1 MKAYPYDPRG
11 TKAENHFLEERIIG
25 SENNNDRVVIL
36 DHRPFFEDLVVRQPG
51 STTPL
56 SRGVD
61 YELQYQLTELDDSV
75 AANVYCGVHLINP
88 SIKGIVTFEGQMLGG
103 TFYDP
108 FVDILDELVK
118 YLNNPVSADWLL
130 LEGRPSLYPAT
141 PAATSWA
148 DLLNKKYLA
157 SAVHD
162 VELKTDDANQLIKDK
177 LAEVKA
183 LVTALG
189 KEIEAF
195 NYPAHIAETNPHQTT
210 SAQINAHPVNLKT
223 PDTFMAYGLKL
234 KALTDELKA
243 FRLPQSVID
252 TYISHWI
259 SSEVRGVFNCTVSG
273 NRAQFSSKNGE
284 SEIIFAN
291 DGFTLKSNGSVVL
304 AVGHLEGT
312 GAGRYINWRAGKNT
326 LRIESTG
333 DALGMNK
340 LTLNGNP
347 LLTTTALMEYQQD
360 PDAGSGGGGDP
371 DDSKVYIEG
380 RSGISFTGK
389 GSRAD
394 PIVGTID
401 PTKATTAEKGV
412 VKLKTGK
419 GTETVGVAATPASL
433 TPYSADL
440 SGYVAKTT
448 MINGKPMNDGSR
460 TITKADLGLGQADN
474 TADLDKPLST
484 ELTEAVSGLA
494 DVGHHHD
501 WSELGIYKASQ
512 SVYGIGRYA
521 TNQNGL
527 VENRAVVP
535 NILKELSARLD
546 VVAAAIANAKEGTVT
561 DFAAVKGADWRFNSQ
576 GTAIS
581 VQDLNYFYLLDG
593 TKGDS
598 TVTGSIDLQTTPMF
612 NWFSPNNQLELTWPT
627 GKVSNGTGINWTGIE
642 EPPLMGFQS
651 VPVGKTAA
659 QMGDQSVVTVL
670 AKTRVK
676 AYQSKLW
683 VYAAGGGPVTVYIN
697 GIQAATGESPLV
709 AVYETS
715 RDVENYT
722 VAVKAECSDTTKSA
736 AVQFEVYDGDYP
748 VYFSGPETRVELL
761 QEFVTTHVG
770 IRHYLYVNMLTGS
783 LYSRAEPIQSIAVDP
798 ERGYIGYVDIV
809 AGVSSYA
816 NKTVSFETTFDF
828 GKSAEV
834 SEHIGTRKA
843 HGLSSV
849 DWTLTDNPR
858 LPLLN
863 RAIAEPRALVY
874 RKMLGSGSGGTLCTL
889 SRGLFS
895 YSHGLNVKTDL
906 ELIFSTEGAT
916 PYCWF
921 TPFNP
926 KENNEPTFEGSFVF
940 DVDDIGGTKALS
952 AAPDLILCASSQA
965 GTVGRRY
972 VRINLTSKTCK
983 VGVGAGSTS
992 EVWHKSFEL
1001 NNGSMLMDAG
1011 RETSVEV
1018 TTKDVLFNG
1027 EVTNAE
1033 ILDLIGWGPS
1043 GDKISANHAPR
1054 GMIRYRYNVNT
1065 RVLRLALSFSQ
1076 FGSTTIDLRQ
1086 IEMAFPFDLVDYFTG
1101 DGVGL
1106 AFKGLS
1112 EKCYLTINHALI
1124 DPKTG
1129 NIDIDKYHYL
1139 RSLFE
1144 SYMDSSVG
1152 WLADSKDGDYY
1163 QKLIDPTTYVYALNY
1178 CPTETIALPTGQGS
1192 VAISH
1197 EGQLPAQFFPR
1208 KLSRGALMAKKGEL
1222 HASWNNEW
1230 STSKA
1235 AANRYRHKLILRFA
1249 QGADK
1254 QQYRVAQVSGTV
1266 KCNWPGK
1273 VIIGDAGKDAYVS
1286 ATDSVPFAL
1295 STNADTGKAVTLTPK
1310 DLRVGQ
1316 DIYIV
1321 LEPPGNNPEGY
1332 ELNFT
1337 CSLDV
1342 TDEKGVRQDQ
1352 LNAQSFELRSGE
1364 SQFLMEKR
1372 NPYHI
1377 TSKAWKWILA
1387 VLKRE
1392 LNGKQLGDRT

>member
-11 TKAENHFLEERIIG
+11 TKTENHFLEERIIG

-108 FVDILDELVK
+108 FVDMLDELVK

-130 LEGRPSLYPAT
+130 LDGRPSLYPAT

-157 SAVHD
+157 SAIHD
-162 VELKTDDANQLIKDK
+162 IELKTDDANQLIKDK

-195 NYPAHIAETNPHQTT
+195 NYPAHIAATNPHETT

-273 NRAQFSSKNGE
+273 NRAQFRSKNGE

-360 PDAGSGGGGDP
+360 PDAGGSGGSDP

-380 RSGISFTGK
+380 RNGISFTGK

-440 SGYVAKTT
+440 SGYVTKTT

-484 ELTEAVSGLA
+484 ALNASVSGLA

-512 SVYGIGRYA
+512 TVYGIGRYA

-581 VQDLNYFYLLDG
+581 VQDLKYFYLLDG

-598 TVTGSIDLQTTPMF
+598 TATGAIDLQTTPMF

-651 VPVGKTAA
+651 VPVGKTAT

-670 AKTRVK
+670 AKTRVR

-697 GIQAATGESPLV
+697 GVLAASGESPLV

-715 RDVENYT
+715 SDVENYT
-722 VAVKAECSDTTKSA
+722 IAVKAECSDTAKSA

-783 LYSRAEPIQSIAVDP
+783 LYSRAEPIQSVAVDP

-809 AGVSSYA
+809 AGENYA
-816 NKTVSFETTFDF
+816 NKTVGFETTFDF

-834 SEHIGTRKA
+834 SGHIATRKA

-849 DWTLTDNPR
+849 DWALTDNPR

-863 RAIAEPRALVY
+863 RAIAEPRACIFRKALAAGTGDVFHLV
-874 RKMLGSGSGGTLCTL
+874 
-889 SRGLFS
+889 SRGL
-895 YSHGLNVKTDL
+895 YTYAHNQNVKSSL
-906 ELIFSTEGAT
+906 QYVVIPEGAT

-926 KENNEPTFEGSFVF
+926 KENNAPTFEGSFAF
-940 DVDDIGGTKALS
+940 DVDDVGGTQALT
-952 AAPDLILCASSQA
+952 AAPDLVLCTSTQGAS
-965 GTVGRRY
+965 VKRRY
-972 VRINLTSKTCK
+972 VRIDLTDKVCK
-983 VGVGAGSTS
+983 LGIGSRSVSDVTDIPLVMEES
-992 EVWHKSFEL
+992 
-1001 NNGSMLMDAG
+1001 G
-1011 RETSVEV
+1011 ETAVNA
-1018 TTKDVLFNG
+1018 TFKDVLFNG
-1027 EVTNAE
+1027 EETNPA
-1033 ILDLIGWGPS
+1033 ILDLIGWGS
-1043 GDKISANHAPR
+1043 ARDKISANHAPR
-1054 GMIRYRYNVNT
+1054 GMIRYRYNVST

-1076 FGSTTIDLRQ
+1076 FGTTTVKQRQ
-1086 IEMAFPFDLVDYFTG
+1086 LEIQFPFDLLDYFTG
-1101 DGVGL
+1101 DGI
-1106 AFKGLS
+1106 GLS
-1112 EKCYLTINHALI
+1112 FKELSAKCRVTISHALI
-1124 DPKTG
+1124 DPVTN
-1129 NIDIDKYHYL
+1129 NINIDKYHYL

-1144 SYMDSSVG
+1144 SYLDSSVG
-1152 WLADSKDGDYY
+1152 YLADNKDADYS
-1163 QKLIDPTTYVYALNY
+1163 QSVIDPATYEISQKYRV
-1178 CPTETIALPTGQGS
+1178 TESIALPTGQGS
-1192 VAISH
+1192 VAVSH
-1197 EGQLPAQFFPR
+1197 DGQLPAQFFDR
-1208 KLSRGALMAKKGEL
+1208 KLSRGALMAKNNEL
-1222 HASWNNEW
+1222 HTSWNNEW
-1230 STSKA
+1230 STTKA
-1235 AANRYRHKLILRFA
+1235 AASRYRHKLILRFA

-1254 QQYRVAQVSGTV
+1254 QQYRIAKVSGTI
-1266 KCNWPGK
+1266 KSNWPGK
-1273 VIIGDAGKDAYVS
+1273 VIIGDAGKDPFLAS
-1286 ATDSVPFAL
+1286 TDSAEFAL
-1295 STNADTGKAVTLTPK
+1295 STSADVGKAISITAT

-1321 LEPPGNNPEGY
+1321 LDPPGNNPEGY

-1342 TDEKGVRQDQ
+1342 TDEQSTRQDQ

-1364 SQFLMEKR
+1364 KQFLMEKR

-1377 TSKAWKWILA
+1377 TSKAWKWILS

>member
-11 TKAENHFLEERIIG
+11 TKTENHFLEERIIG

-108 FVDILDELVK
+108 FVDMLDELVK

-130 LEGRPSLYPAT
+130 LDGRPSLYPAT

-157 SAVHD
+157 SAIHD
-162 VELKTDDANQLIKDK
+162 IELKTDDANQLIKDK

-195 NYPAHIAETNPHQTT
+195 NYPAHIAATNPHETT

-273 NRAQFSSKNGE
+273 NRAQFRSKNGE

-360 PDAGSGGGGDP
+360 PDAGGGGSDP

-380 RSGISFTGK
+380 RNGISFTGK

-433 TPYSADL
+433 TPYSTDL
-440 SGYVAKTT
+440 SGYVIKTT

-484 ELTEAVSGLA
+484 ALNASVSGLA

-512 SVYGIGRYA
+512 TVYGIGRYA

-576 GTAIS
+576 GTSIS
-581 VQDLNYFYLLDG
+581 VQDLKYFYLLDG
-593 TKGDS
+593 EKADGV
-598 TVTGSIDLQTTPMF
+598 VTGTIDLQTTPMF

-627 GKVSNGTGINWTGIE
+627 GKVSRGTGISWDGIVD
-642 EPPLMGFQS
+642 PPTMGFQS
-651 VPVGKTAA
+651 VPVGKTAT

-676 AYQSKLW
+676 AYQNRLF
-683 VYAAGGGPVTVYIN
+683 VYAAGGGMITVYVN
-697 GIQAATGESPLV
+697 GVVAATGESPLLMN
-709 AVYETS
+709 YTTS
-715 RDVENYT
+715 SDVENYT
-722 VAVKAECSDTTKSA
+722 IAVKAECSDTAKSA

-809 AGVSSYA
+809 AGENYA
-816 NKTVSFETTFDF
+816 NKTVGFETTFDF

-834 SEHIGTRKA
+834 SEHIDRRKA

-849 DWTLTDNPR
+849 DWALTDNPR

-863 RAIAEPRALVY
+863 RAIAEPRACIFRKALAAGTGDVFHLV
-874 RKMLGSGSGGTLCTL
+874 
-889 SRGLFS
+889 SRGL
-895 YSHGLNVKTDL
+895 YTYAHNQNVKSSL
-906 ELIFSTEGAT
+906 QYVVIPEGAT

-926 KENNEPTFEGSFVF
+926 KENNAPTFEGSFAF
-940 DVDDIGGTKALS
+940 DVDDVGGTQALT
-952 AAPDLILCASSQA
+952 AAPDLVLCTSTQGAS
-965 GTVGRRY
+965 VKRRY
-972 VRINLTSKTCK
+972 VRIDLTAKACK
-983 VGVGAGSTS
+983 LGIGSRSVSDVTDIPLVMEES
-992 EVWHKSFEL
+992 
-1001 NNGSMLMDAG
+1001 G
-1011 RETSVEV
+1011 ETAVNV
-1018 TTKDVLFNG
+1018 TFKDVLFNG
-1027 EVTNAE
+1027 EETNPA
-1033 ILDLIGWGPS
+1033 ILDLIGWGVAR
-1043 GDKISANHAPR
+1043 DKISANHAPR
-1054 GMIRYRYNVNT
+1054 GMIRYRYNVST

-1076 FGSTTIDLRQ
+1076 FGTTTVKQRQ
-1086 IEMAFPFDLVDYFTG
+1086 LEIQFPFDLVDYFTG
-1101 DGVGL
+1101 DGI
-1106 AFKGLS
+1106 GLS
-1112 EKCYLTINHALI
+1112 FKELSAKCRVTISHALI
-1124 DPKTG
+1124 DPVTN

-1144 SYMDSSVG
+1144 SYLDSSVG
-1152 WLADSKDGDYY
+1152 YLADNKDADYS
-1163 QKLIDPTTYVYALNY
+1163 QSVIDPATYEISQKYRV
-1178 CPTETIALPTGQGS
+1178 TESIALPTGQGS
-1192 VAISH
+1192 VAVSH
-1197 EGQLPAQFFPR
+1197 DGQLPAQFFDR
-1208 KLSRGALMAKKGEL
+1208 KLTRGALMAKKNEL
-1222 HASWNNEW
+1222 HTSWNNEW
-1230 STSKA
+1230 STTKA
-1235 AANRYRHKLILRFA
+1235 AASRYRHKLILRFA

-1254 QQYRVAQVSGTV
+1254 QQYRIAIVTGTI
-1266 KCNWPGK
+1266 KSNWPGK
-1273 VIIGDAGKDAYVS
+1273 VIIGDAGKDPFLAS
-1286 ATDSVPFAL
+1286 TDSAEFAL
-1295 STNADTGKAVTLTPK
+1295 STNADVGKAIVISPA

-1321 LEPPGNNPEGY
+1321 LDPPGNNPEGY

-1342 TDEKGVRQDQ
+1342 FDEQSTLQDQ

-1364 SQFLMEKR
+1364 KQFLMEKR

-1377 TSKAWKWILA
+1377 TSKAWKWILS

>member
-11 TKAENHFLEERIIG
+11 TKTENHFLEERIIG

-273 NRAQFSSKNGE
+273 NRAQFRSKNGE

-419 GTETVGVAATPASL
+419 GTETVGVAATPTSL

-581 VQDLNYFYLLDG
+581 VQDLKYFYLLDG

-651 VPVGKTAA
+651 VPVGKTAT

-809 AGVSSYA
+809 PGQSYA
-816 NKTVSFETTFDF
+816 NKTVGFETTFDF

-834 SEHIGTRKA
+834 SEHISIRKA
-843 HGLSSV
+843 HGLSAV
-849 DWTLTDNPR
+849 DWSLTDNPR

-863 RAIAEPRALVY
+863 RAIAEPRACIFRKPLATATGDVFHLV
-874 RKMLGSGSGGTLCTL
+874 
-889 SRGLFS
+889 SRGLYT
-895 YSHGLNVKTDL
+895 YSHNQNVKSSL
-906 ELIFSTEGAT
+906 QYVVIPEGAT

-926 KENNEPTFEGSFVF
+926 KENNAPTFEGSFAF
-940 DVDDIGGTKALS
+940 DVDDVGGTQALA
-952 AAPDLILCASSQA
+952 AAPDLVLCTSTQGSS
-965 GTVGRRY
+965 VKRRY
-972 VRINLTSKTCK
+972 LRIDLTTKACK
-983 VGVGAGSTS
+983 LGIGSRSDSAVTDIPLVMEES
-992 EVWHKSFEL
+992 
-1001 NNGSMLMDAG
+1001 G
-1011 RETSVEV
+1011 ETAVAA
-1018 TTKDVLFNG
+1018 TFKDVLFNG
-1027 EVTNAE
+1027 DETNAA
-1033 ILDLIGWGPS
+1033 ILDLIGWGANK
-1043 GDKISANHAPR
+1043 DKISANHAPR

-1065 RVLRLALSFSQ
+1065 RVLRLALTFSQ
-1076 FGSTTIDLRQ
+1076 FGATTVKHRQ
-1086 IEMAFPFDLVDYFTG
+1086 LEIQFPFDLVDYFTG

-1106 AFKGLS
+1106 SFKELS
-1112 EKCYLTINHALI
+1112 AKCRVTISHALI
-1124 DPKTG
+1124 DPVTSKI
-1129 NIDIDKYHYL
+1129 NIDKYHYL

-1144 SYMDSSVG
+1144 SYLDSSVG
-1152 WLADSKDGDYY
+1152 YLADTKDVDFS
-1163 QKLIDPTTYVYALNY
+1163 QSVIDPATYEISQKYRV
-1178 CPTETIALPTGQGS
+1178 TESIALPTGQGS
-1192 VAISH
+1192 VAVSH
-1197 EGQLPAQFFPR
+1197 DGQLPAQFFDR

-1222 HASWNNEW
+1222 NASWNNEW
-1230 STSKA
+1230 STTKA
-1235 AANRYRHKLILRFA
+1235 AASRYRHKLILRFA

-1254 QQYRVAQVSGTV
+1254 QQYRVAKVAGTV
-1266 KCNWPGK
+1266 KSNWPGK
-1273 VIIGDAGKDAYVS
+1273 VIIGDAGKDPYVS
-1286 ATDSVPFAL
+1286 AIDSVSFAL
-1295 STNADTGKAVTLTPK
+1295 STASDTGKAITITPK

-1342 TDEKGVRQDQ
+1342 TDEKSVRQDQ

>member
-11 TKAENHFLEERIIG
+11 TKTENHFLEERIIG

-108 FVDILDELVK
+108 FVDMLDELVK

-130 LEGRPSLYPAT
+130 LDGRPSLYPAT

-157 SAVHD
+157 SAIHD
-162 VELKTDDANQLIKDK
+162 IELKTDDANQLIKDK

-195 NYPAHIAETNPHQTT
+195 NYPAHIAATNPHETT

-234 KALTDELKA
+234 KALTEELKA

-273 NRAQFSSKNGE
+273 NRAQFRSKNGE

-360 PDAGSGGGGDP
+360 PDAGGSGGSDP

-380 RSGISFTGK
+380 RNGISFTGK

-401 PTKATTAEKGV
+401 PTKATTVEKGV

-440 SGYVAKTT
+440 SGYVTKTT

-484 ELTEAVSGLA
+484 ALNASVSGLA

-512 SVYGIGRYA
+512 TVYGIGRYA

-581 VQDLNYFYLLDG
+581 VQDLKYFYLLDG

-598 TVTGSIDLQTTPMF
+598 TATGAIDLQTTPMF

-651 VPVGKTAA
+651 VAVGKTAT

-670 AKTRVK
+670 AKTRVR

-697 GIQAATGESPLV
+697 GTLAASGESPLV

-715 RDVENYT
+715 SDVENYT
-722 VAVKAECSDTTKSA
+722 VAVKAECSDTAKSA
-736 AVQFEVYDGDYP
+736 AVQFEVYDGNYP

-809 AGVSSYA
+809 AGENYA
-816 NKTVSFETTFDF
+816 NKTVGFETTFDF

-834 SEHIGTRKA
+834 SEHIATRKA

-849 DWTLTDNPR
+849 DWALTDNPR

-863 RAIAEPRALVY
+863 RAIAEPRACIFRKALTAGTGDVFHLV
-874 RKMLGSGSGGTLCTL
+874 
-889 SRGLFS
+889 SRGL
-895 YSHGLNVKTDL
+895 YTYAHNQNVKSSL
-906 ELIFSTEGAT
+906 QYVVIPEGAT

-926 KENNEPTFEGSFVF
+926 KENNAPTFEGSFAF
-940 DVDDIGGTKALS
+940 DVDDVGGTQALT
-952 AAPDLILCASSQA
+952 AAPDLVLCTSTQGAS
-965 GTVGRRY
+965 VKRRY
-972 VRINLTSKTCK
+972 VRIDLTAKACK
-983 VGVGAGSTS
+983 LGIGSRSDSDVTDIPLVMEES
-992 EVWHKSFEL
+992 GETAV
-1001 NNGSMLMDAG
+1001 DA
-1011 RETSVEV
+1011 TF
-1018 TTKDVLFNG
+1018 KDVLFNG
-1027 EVTNAE
+1027 EETNPA
-1033 ILDLIGWGPS
+1033 ILDLIGWGAAR
-1043 GDKISANHAPR
+1043 DKISANHAPR
-1054 GMIRYRYNVNT
+1054 GMIRYRYNVST

-1076 FGSTTIDLRQ
+1076 FGTTTVKQRQ
-1086 IEMAFPFDLVDYFTG
+1086 LEIQFPFDLVDYFTG
-1101 DGVGL
+1101 DGI
-1106 AFKGLS
+1106 GLS
-1112 EKCYLTINHALI
+1112 FKELSAKCRVTISHALI
-1124 DPKTG
+1124 DPVTN

-1144 SYMDSSVG
+1144 SYLDSSVG
-1152 WLADSKDGDYY
+1152 YLADNKDADYS
-1163 QKLIDPTTYVYALNY
+1163 QSVIDPATYEISQKYRV
-1178 CPTETIALPTGQGS
+1178 TESIALPTGQGS
-1192 VAISH
+1192 VAVSH
-1197 EGQLPAQFFPR
+1197 DGQLPAQFFDR
-1208 KLSRGALMAKKGEL
+1208 KLSRGALMAKNNEL
-1222 HASWNNEW
+1222 HTSWNNEW
-1230 STSKA
+1230 STTKA
-1235 AANRYRHKLILRFA
+1235 AASRYRHKLILRFA

-1254 QQYRVAQVSGTV
+1254 QQYRIAKVSGTI
-1266 KCNWPGK
+1266 KSNWPGK
-1273 VIIGDAGKDAYVS
+1273 VIIGDAGKDPFLAS
-1286 ATDSVPFAL
+1286 TDSAEFAL
-1295 STNADTGKAVTLTPK
+1295 STSADVGKAISISAT

-1321 LEPPGNNPEGY
+1321 LDPPGNNPEGY

-1342 TDEKGVRQDQ
+1342 TDEQSTRQDQ

-1364 SQFLMEKR
+1364 KQFLMEKR

-1377 TSKAWKWILA
+1377 TSKAWKWILS

>member
-11 TKAENHFLEERIIG
+11 TKTENHFLEERIIG

-108 FVDILDELVK
+108 FVDMLDELVK

-130 LEGRPSLYPAT
+130 LDGRPSLYPAT

-157 SAVHD
+157 SAIHD

-195 NYPAHIAETNPHQTT
+195 NYPAHIAATNPHETT

-273 NRAQFSSKNGE
+273 NRAQFRSKNGE

-360 PDAGSGGGGDP
+360 PDAGGSGGSDP

-380 RSGISFTGK
+380 RNGISFTGK

-433 TPYSADL
+433 TPYSTDL
-440 SGYVAKTT
+440 SGYVTKTT

-484 ELTEAVSGLA
+484 ALNASVSGLA

-512 SVYGIGRYA
+512 TIYGIGRYA

-576 GTAIS
+576 GTSIS
-581 VQDLNYFYLLDG
+581 VQDLKYFYLLDG

-598 TVTGSIDLQTTPMF
+598 TVTGAIDLQTTPMF

-651 VPVGKTAA
+651 VAVGKTAT

-670 AKTRVK
+670 AKTRVR

-697 GIQAATGESPLV
+697 GILAASGESPLV

-715 RDVENYT
+715 SDVENYT
-722 VAVKAECSDTTKSA
+722 IAVKAECSDTAKSA

-809 AGVSSYA
+809 AGENYA
-816 NKTVSFETTFDF
+816 NKTVGFETTFDF

-834 SEHIGTRKA
+834 SEHIDTRKA

-849 DWTLTDNPR
+849 DWALTDNPR

-863 RAIAEPRALVY
+863 RAIAEPRACIFRKALATGTGDVFHLV
-874 RKMLGSGSGGTLCTL
+874 
-889 SRGLFS
+889 SRGL
-895 YSHGLNVKTDL
+895 YTYAHNQNVKSSL
-906 ELIFSTEGAT
+906 QYVVMPEGAT

-926 KENNEPTFEGSFVF
+926 KENNAPTFEGSFAF
-940 DVDDIGGTKALS
+940 DVDDVGGTQALT
-952 AAPDLILCASSQA
+952 AAPDLVLCTSTQGAS
-965 GTVGRRY
+965 VKRRY
-972 VRINLTSKTCK
+972 VRIDLTDKACK
-983 VGVGAGSTS
+983 LGIGSRSVSDVTDIPLVMEES
-992 EVWHKSFEL
+992 
-1001 NNGSMLMDAG
+1001 G
-1011 RETSVEV
+1011 ETAVNA
-1018 TTKDVLFNG
+1018 TFKDVLFNG
-1027 EVTNAE
+1027 EETNPA
-1033 ILDLIGWGPS
+1033 ILDLIGWGAS
-1043 GDKISANHAPR
+1043 KDKISANHAPR
-1054 GMIRYRYNVNT
+1054 GMIRYRYNVST

-1076 FGSTTIDLRQ
+1076 FGTTTVKQRQ
-1086 IEMAFPFDLVDYFTG
+1086 LEIQFPFDLVDYFTG
-1101 DGVGL
+1101 DGI
-1106 AFKGLS
+1106 GLS
-1112 EKCYLTINHALI
+1112 FKELSAKCRVTISHALI
-1124 DPKTG
+1124 NPVTS
-1129 NIDIDKYHYL
+1129 NINIDKYHYL

-1144 SYMDSSVG
+1144 SYLDSSVG
-1152 WLADSKDGDYY
+1152 YLADNKDADYS
-1163 QKLIDPTTYVYALNY
+1163 QSVIDPATYEISQKYRV
-1178 CPTETIALPTGQGS
+1178 TESIALPTGQGS
-1192 VAISH
+1192 VVVSH
-1197 EGQLPAQFFPR
+1197 DGQLPAQFFDR
-1208 KLSRGALMAKKGEL
+1208 KLSRGALMAKKNEL
-1222 HASWNNEW
+1222 HTSWNNEW
-1230 STSKA
+1230 STTKA
-1235 AANRYRHKLILRFA
+1235 AASRYRHKLILRFA
-1249 QGADK
+1249 QGVDK
-1254 QQYRVAQVSGTV
+1254 QQYRIAKVSGTI
-1266 KCNWPGK
+1266 KSNWPGK
-1273 VIIGDAGKDAYVS
+1273 VIIGDAGKDPFLAS
-1286 ATDSVPFAL
+1286 TDSAEFAL
-1295 STNADTGKAVTLTPK
+1295 STNADVGKAISITAT

-1321 LEPPGNNPEGY
+1321 LDPPGNNPEGY

-1342 TDEKGVRQDQ
+1342 TDEQSTRQDQ

-1364 SQFLMEKR
+1364 KQFLMEKR

-1377 TSKAWKWILA
+1377 TSKAWKWILS

>member
-11 TKAENHFLEERIIG
+11 TKTENHFLEERIIG

-108 FVDILDELVK
+108 FVDMLDELVK

-130 LEGRPSLYPAT
+130 LDGRPSLYPAT

-157 SAVHD
+157 SAIHD
-162 VELKTDDANQLIKDK
+162 IELKTDDANQLIKDK

-195 NYPAHIAETNPHQTT
+195 NYPAHIAATNPHETT

-234 KALTDELKA
+234 KTLTDELKA

-273 NRAQFSSKNGE
+273 NRAQFRSKNGE

-360 PDAGSGGGGDP
+360 PDAGGSGGSDP

-380 RSGISFTGK
+380 RNGISFTGK

-440 SGYVAKTT
+440 SGYVTKTT

-484 ELTEAVSGLA
+484 ALNASVSGLA

-512 SVYGIGRYA
+512 TIYGIGRYA

-576 GTAIS
+576 GTSIS
-581 VQDLNYFYLLDG
+581 VQDLKYFYLLDG

-598 TVTGSIDLQTTPMF
+598 TVTGAIDLQTTPMF

-642 EPPLMGFQS
+642 EPPLMGFHS
-651 VPVGKTAA
+651 VAVGKTAT
-659 QMGDQSVVTVL
+659 QLGDQSVVTVL
-670 AKTRVK
+670 AKTRVR
-676 AYQSKLW
+676 AYQPKLW

-697 GIQAATGESPLV
+697 GVLAASGESPLV

-715 RDVENYT
+715 AGVENYT
-722 VAVKAECSDTTKSA
+722 VAVKAECSDTAKSA
-736 AVQFEVYDGDYP
+736 AVQFEVYDGNYP

-809 AGVSSYA
+809 AGENYA
-816 NKTVSFETTFDF
+816 NKTVGFETTFDF

-834 SEHIGTRKA
+834 SGHIATRKA

-849 DWTLTDNPR
+849 DWALTDNPR

-863 RAIAEPRALVY
+863 RAIAEPRACIFRKALTAGTGDVFHLV
-874 RKMLGSGSGGTLCTL
+874 
-889 SRGLFS
+889 SRGL
-895 YSHGLNVKTDL
+895 YTYAHNQNVKSSL
-906 ELIFSTEGAT
+906 QYVVIPEGAT

-926 KENNEPTFEGSFVF
+926 KENNAPTFEGSFAF
-940 DVDDIGGTKALS
+940 DVDDVGGTQALT
-952 AAPDLILCASSQA
+952 AAPDLVLCTSTQGSS
-965 GTVGRRY
+965 VKRRY
-972 VRINLTSKTCK
+972 VRIDLTAKACK
-983 VGVGAGSTS
+983 LGIGSRSDSDVTDIPLVMEES
-992 EVWHKSFEL
+992 GETAV
-1001 NNGSMLMDAG
+1001 DA
-1011 RETSVEV
+1011 TF
-1018 TTKDVLFNG
+1018 KDVLFNG
-1027 EVTNAE
+1027 EETSAA
-1033 ILDLIGWGPS
+1033 ILDLIGWGAAR
-1043 GDKISANHAPR
+1043 DKISANHAPR
-1054 GMIRYRYNVNT
+1054 GMIRYRYNVST

-1076 FGSTTIDLRQ
+1076 FGTTTVKQRQ
-1086 IEMAFPFDLVDYFTG
+1086 LEIQFPFDLVDYFTG
-1101 DGVGL
+1101 DGI
-1106 AFKGLS
+1106 GLS
-1112 EKCYLTINHALI
+1112 FKELSAKCRVTISHALI
-1124 DPKTG
+1124 DPVTS

-1144 SYMDSSVG
+1144 SYLDSSVG
-1152 WLADSKDGDYY
+1152 YLADNKDADYS
-1163 QKLIDPTTYVYALNY
+1163 QSVIDPATYEISQKYRV
-1178 CPTETIALPTGQGS
+1178 TESIALPTGQGN
-1192 VAISH
+1192 VAVSH
-1197 EGQLPAQFFPR
+1197 DGQLPAQFFDR
-1208 KLSRGALMAKKGEL
+1208 KLSRGALMAKNNEL
-1222 HASWNNEW
+1222 HTSWNNEW
-1230 STSKA
+1230 STTKA
-1235 AANRYRHKLILRFA
+1235 AASRYRHKLILRFA

-1254 QQYRVAQVSGTV
+1254 QQYRIAKVTGTI
-1266 KCNWPGK
+1266 KSNWPGK
-1273 VIIGDAGKDAYVS
+1273 VIIGDAGKDPFLAS
-1286 ATDSVPFAL
+1286 TDSAEFAL
-1295 STNADTGKAVTLTPK
+1295 STNADVGKAITITPA

-1321 LEPPGNNPEGY
+1321 LDPPGNNPEGY

-1342 TDEKGVRQDQ
+1342 TDEQSTRQDQ

-1364 SQFLMEKR
+1364 KQFLMEKR

-1377 TSKAWKWILA
+1377 TSKAWKWILS

>member
-11 TKAENHFLEERIIG
+11 TKTENHFLEERIIG

-88 SIKGIVTFEGQMLGG
+88 SIEGIVTFEGQMLGG

-108 FVDILDELVK
+108 FVDMLDELVK

-130 LEGRPSLYPAT
+130 LDGRPSLYPAT

-157 SAVHD
+157 SAIHD
-162 VELKTDDANQLIKDK
+162 IELKTDDANQLIKDK

-183 LVTALG
+183 LVSALG
-189 KEIEAF
+189 KEIVAF
-195 NYPAHIAETNPHQTT
+195 NYPAHIAATNPHETT

-273 NRAQFSSKNGE
+273 NRAQFRSKDGE

-360 PDAGSGGGGDP
+360 PDAGGSGGSDP

-380 RSGISFTGK
+380 RNGISFTGK

-394 PIVGTID
+394 PIVGSID

-433 TPYSADL
+433 TPYSTDL
-440 SGYVAKTT
+440 SGYVTKTT

-484 ELTEAVSGLA
+484 ALNASVSGLA

-512 SVYGIGRYA
+512 TIYGIGRYA

-576 GTAIS
+576 GTSIS
-581 VQDLNYFYLLDG
+581 VQDLKYFYLLDG

-598 TVTGSIDLQTTPMF
+598 TVTGAIDLQTTPMF

-627 GKVSNGTGINWTGIE
+627 GKVCNGTGINWTGIE

-651 VPVGKTAA
+651 VAVGKTAT

-676 AYQSKLW
+676 AYQPKLW

-697 GIQAATGESPLV
+697 GVLAASGESPLV

-715 RDVENYT
+715 SDVENYT
-722 VAVKAECSDTTKSA
+722 IAVKAECSDTAKSA

-783 LYSRAEPIQSIAVDP
+783 LYSRAEPIQSVAVDP

-809 AGVSSYA
+809 AGENYA
-816 NKTVSFETTFDF
+816 NKTVGFETTFDF

-834 SEHIGTRKA
+834 SGHIATRKA

-849 DWTLTDNPR
+849 DWALTDNPR

-863 RAIAEPRALVY
+863 RAIAEPRACIFRKALAAGTGDVFHLV
-874 RKMLGSGSGGTLCTL
+874 
-889 SRGLFS
+889 SRGL
-895 YSHGLNVKTDL
+895 YTYAHNQNVKSSL
-906 ELIFSTEGAT
+906 QYVVIPEGST

-926 KENNEPTFEGSFVF
+926 KENNAPTFEGSFAF
-940 DVDDIGGTKALS
+940 DVDDVGGTQALT
-952 AAPDLILCASSQA
+952 AAPDLVLSTSTQGAS
-965 GTVGRRY
+965 VKRRY
-972 VRINLTSKTCK
+972 VRIDLTAKACK
-983 VGVGAGSTS
+983 LGIGSRSVSDVTDIPLVMEES
-992 EVWHKSFEL
+992 
-1001 NNGSMLMDAG
+1001 G
-1011 RETSVEV
+1011 ETAVNA
-1018 TTKDVLFNG
+1018 TFKDVLFNG
-1027 EVTNAE
+1027 EETNPA
-1033 ILDLIGWGPS
+1033 ILDLIGWGAAR
-1043 GDKISANHAPR
+1043 DKISANHAPR
-1054 GMIRYRYNVNT
+1054 GMIRYRYNVST

-1076 FGSTTIDLRQ
+1076 FGTTTVKQRQ
-1086 IEMAFPFDLVDYFTG
+1086 LEIQFPFDLLDYFTG
-1101 DGVGL
+1101 DGI
-1106 AFKGLS
+1106 GLS
-1112 EKCYLTINHALI
+1112 FKELSAKCRVTISHALI
-1124 DPKTG
+1124 DPVTN
-1129 NIDIDKYHYL
+1129 NINIDKYHYL

-1144 SYMDSSVG
+1144 SYLDSSVG
-1152 WLADSKDGDYY
+1152 YLSDAKDADYS
-1163 QKLIDPTTYVYALNY
+1163 QSVIDPATYEISQKYRV
-1178 CPTETIALPTGQGS
+1178 TESIALPTGQGS
-1192 VAISH
+1192 VAVSH
-1197 EGQLPAQFFPR
+1197 DGQLPAQFFDR
-1208 KLSRGALMAKKGEL
+1208 KLSRGALMAKNNEL
-1222 HASWNNEW
+1222 HTSWNNEW
-1230 STSKA
+1230 STTKA
-1235 AANRYRHKLILRFA
+1235 AASRYRHKLILRFA

-1254 QQYRVAQVSGTV
+1254 QQYRIAKVSGTI
-1266 KCNWPGK
+1266 KSNWPGK
-1273 VIIGDAGKDAYVS
+1273 VIIGDAGKDPFLAS
-1286 ATDSVPFAL
+1286 TDSAEFAL
-1295 STNADTGKAVTLTPK
+1295 STSADVGKAISITAT

-1321 LEPPGNNPEGY
+1321 LDPPGNNPEGY

-1342 TDEKGVRQDQ
+1342 TDEQSTRQDQ

-1364 SQFLMEKR
+1364 KQFLMEKR

-1377 TSKAWKWILA
+1377 TSKAWKWILS

>member
-11 TKAENHFLEERIIG
+11 TKTENHFLEERIIG

-108 FVDILDELVK
+108 FVDMLDELVK

-130 LEGRPSLYPAT
+130 LDGRPSLYPAT

-157 SAVHD
+157 SAIHD

-195 NYPAHIAETNPHQTT
+195 NYPAHIAATNPHETT

-234 KALTDELKA
+234 KALTEELKA

-273 NRAQFSSKNGE
+273 NRAQFRSKNGE

-360 PDAGSGGGGDP
+360 PDAGGSGGSDP

-380 RSGISFTGK
+380 RNGISFTGK

-394 PIVGTID
+394 PIVGGID

-433 TPYSADL
+433 TPYSTDL
-440 SGYVAKTT
+440 SGYVTKTT

-484 ELTEAVSGLA
+484 ALNASVSGLA

-512 SVYGIGRYA
+512 TIYGIGRYA

-576 GTAIS
+576 GTSIS
-581 VQDLNYFYLLDG
+581 VQDLKYFYLLDG

-598 TVTGSIDLQTTPMF
+598 TVTGAIDLQTTPMF

-651 VPVGKTAA
+651 VPVGKTAT

-670 AKTRVK
+670 AKTRVR

-697 GIQAATGESPLV
+697 GVLAASGESPLV

-715 RDVENYT
+715 ADVENYT
-722 VAVKAECSDTTKSA
+722 VAVKAECSDTAKSA

-798 ERGYIGYVDIV
+798 ERGYIGYVDVV
-809 AGVSSYA
+809 AGENYT
-816 NKTVSFETTFDF
+816 NKTVGFETTFDF

-834 SEHIGTRKA
+834 SGHIAARKA

-849 DWTLTDNPR
+849 DWALTDNPR

-863 RAIAEPRALVY
+863 RAIAEPRACIFRKALAAGTGDVFHLV
-874 RKMLGSGSGGTLCTL
+874 
-889 SRGLFS
+889 SRGL
-895 YSHGLNVKTDL
+895 YTYAHNQNVKSSL
-906 ELIFSTEGAT
+906 QYVVIPEGAT

-926 KENNEPTFEGSFVF
+926 KENNAPTFEGSFAF
-940 DVDDIGGTKALS
+940 DVDDVGGTQALT
-952 AAPDLILCASSQA
+952 AAPDLVLCTSTQGAS
-965 GTVGRRY
+965 VKRRY
-972 VRINLTSKTCK
+972 VRIDLTAKACK
-983 VGVGAGSTS
+983 LGIGSRSVSDVTDIPLVMEES
-992 EVWHKSFEL
+992 
-1001 NNGSMLMDAG
+1001 G
-1011 RETSVEV
+1011 ETAVNA
-1018 TTKDVLFNG
+1018 TFKDVLFNG
-1027 EVTNAE
+1027 EETNPA
-1033 ILDLIGWGPS
+1033 ILDLIGWGAS
-1043 GDKISANHAPR
+1043 KDKISANHAPR
-1054 GMIRYRYNVNT
+1054 GMIRYRYNVST

-1076 FGSTTIDLRQ
+1076 FGTTTVKQRQ
-1086 IEMAFPFDLVDYFTG
+1086 LEIQFPFDLVDYFTG
-1101 DGVGL
+1101 DGI
-1106 AFKGLS
+1106 GLS
-1112 EKCYLTINHALI
+1112 FKELSAKCRVTISHALI
-1124 DPKTG
+1124 DPVTS

-1144 SYMDSSVG
+1144 SYLDSSVG
-1152 WLADSKDGDYY
+1152 YLADNKDADYS
-1163 QKLIDPTTYVYALNY
+1163 QSVIDPATYEISQKYRV
-1178 CPTETIALPTGQGS
+1178 TESIALPTGQGN
-1192 VAISH
+1192 VAVSH
-1197 EGQLPAQFFPR
+1197 DGQLPAQFFDR
-1208 KLSRGALMAKKGEL
+1208 KLSRGALMAKNNEL
-1222 HASWNNEW
+1222 HTSWNNEW
-1230 STSKA
+1230 STTKA
-1235 AANRYRHKLILRFA
+1235 AASRYRHKLILRFA

-1254 QQYRVAQVSGTV
+1254 QQYRIAKVTGTI
-1266 KCNWPGK
+1266 KSNWPGK
-1273 VIIGDAGKDAYVS
+1273 VIIGDAGKDPFLAS
-1286 ATDSVPFAL
+1286 TDSAEFAL
-1295 STNADTGKAVTLTPK
+1295 STSADVGKAISITAI

-1321 LEPPGNNPEGY
+1321 LDPPGNNPEGY

-1342 TDEKGVRQDQ
+1342 TDEQSTRQDQ

-1364 SQFLMEKR
+1364 KQFLMEKR

-1377 TSKAWKWILA
+1377 TSKAWKWILS

>member
-11 TKAENHFLEERIIG
+11 TKTENHFLEERIIG

-88 SIKGIVTFEGQMLGG
+88 SIEGIVTFEGQMLGG

-108 FVDILDELVK
+108 FVDMLDELVK

-130 LEGRPSLYPAT
+130 LDGRPSLYPAT

-157 SAVHD
+157 SAIHD
-162 VELKTDDANQLIKDK
+162 IELKTDDANQLIKDK

-195 NYPAHIAETNPHQTT
+195 NYPAHIAATNPHETT

-273 NRAQFSSKNGE
+273 NRAQFRSKNGE

-360 PDAGSGGGGDP
+360 PDAGGSGGSDP

-380 RSGISFTGK
+380 RNGISFTGK

-433 TPYSADL
+433 TPYSTDL
-440 SGYVAKTT
+440 SGYVTKTT

-484 ELTEAVSGLA
+484 ALNASVSGLA

-512 SVYGIGRYA
+512 TVYGIGRYA

-576 GTAIS
+576 GTSIS
-581 VQDLNYFYLLDG
+581 VQDLKYFYLLDG
-593 TKGDS
+593 AKGDS
-598 TVTGSIDLQTTPMF
+598 TVTGAIDLQTTPMF

-651 VPVGKTAA
+651 VPVGKTAT

-670 AKTRVK
+670 AKTRVR

-697 GIQAATGESPLV
+697 GILAASGESPLV

-715 RDVENYT
+715 ADVENYT
-722 VAVKAECSDTTKSA
+722 VAVKAECSDTAKSA

-783 LYSRAEPIQSIAVDP
+783 LYSRAEPIRSVAVDP

-809 AGVSSYA
+809 AGENYA
-816 NKTVSFETTFDF
+816 NKTVGFETTFDF

-834 SEHIGTRKA
+834 SGHIATRKA

-849 DWTLTDNPR
+849 DWALTDNPR

-863 RAIAEPRALVY
+863 RAIAEPRACIFRKALAAGTGDVFHLV
-874 RKMLGSGSGGTLCTL
+874 
-889 SRGLFS
+889 SRGL
-895 YSHGLNVKTDL
+895 YTYAHNQNVKSSL
-906 ELIFSTEGAT
+906 QYVVIPEGAT

-926 KENNEPTFEGSFVF
+926 KENNAPTFEGSFAF
-940 DVDDIGGTKALS
+940 DVDDVGGTQALT
-952 AAPDLILCASSQA
+952 AAPDLVLCTSTQGAS
-965 GTVGRRY
+965 VKRRY
-972 VRINLTSKTCK
+972 VRIDLTAKACK
-983 VGVGAGSTS
+983 LGIGSRSVSDVTDIPLVMEES
-992 EVWHKSFEL
+992 
-1001 NNGSMLMDAG
+1001 G
-1011 RETSVEV
+1011 ETAVNA
-1018 TTKDVLFNG
+1018 TFKDVLFNG
-1027 EVTNAE
+1027 EETNPA
-1033 ILDLIGWGPS
+1033 ILDLIGWGAAR
-1043 GDKISANHAPR
+1043 DKISANHAPR
-1054 GMIRYRYNVNT
+1054 GMIRYRYNVST

-1076 FGSTTIDLRQ
+1076 FGTTTVKQRQ
-1086 IEMAFPFDLVDYFTG
+1086 LEIQFPFDLLDYFTG
-1101 DGVGL
+1101 DGI
-1106 AFKGLS
+1106 GLS
-1112 EKCYLTINHALI
+1112 FKELSAKCRVTISHALI
-1124 DPKTG
+1124 DPVTN
-1129 NIDIDKYHYL
+1129 NINIDKYHYL

-1144 SYMDSSVG
+1144 SYLDSSVG
-1152 WLADSKDGDYY
+1152 YLSDAKDADYS
-1163 QKLIDPTTYVYALNY
+1163 QSVIDPATYEISQKYRV
-1178 CPTETIALPTGQGS
+1178 TESIALPTGQGS
-1192 VAISH
+1192 VAVSH
-1197 EGQLPAQFFPR
+1197 DGQLPAQFFDR
-1208 KLSRGALMAKKGEL
+1208 KLSRGALMAKNNEL
-1222 HASWNNEW
+1222 HTSWNNEW
-1230 STSKA
+1230 STTKA
-1235 AANRYRHKLILRFA
+1235 AASRYRHKLILRFA

-1254 QQYRVAQVSGTV
+1254 QQYRIAKVSGTI
-1266 KCNWPGK
+1266 KSNWPGK
-1273 VIIGDAGKDAYVS
+1273 VIIGDAGKDPFLAS
-1286 ATDSVPFAL
+1286 TDSAEFAL
-1295 STNADTGKAVTLTPK
+1295 STSADVGKAISITAT

-1321 LEPPGNNPEGY
+1321 LDPPGNNPEGY

-1342 TDEKGVRQDQ
+1342 TDEQSTRQDQ

-1364 SQFLMEKR
+1364 KQFLMEKR

-1377 TSKAWKWILA
+1377 TSKAWKWILS

>member
-11 TKAENHFLEERIIG
+11 TKTENHFLEERIIG

-108 FVDILDELVK
+108 FVDMLDELVK

-130 LEGRPSLYPAT
+130 LDGRPSLYPAT

-157 SAVHD
+157 SAIHD
-162 VELKTDDANQLIKDK
+162 IELKTDDANQLIKDK

-195 NYPAHIAETNPHQTT
+195 NYPAHIAATNPHETT

-273 NRAQFSSKNGE
+273 NRAQFRSKNGE

-360 PDAGSGGGGDP
+360 PDAGGSGGSDP

-380 RSGISFTGK
+380 RNGISFTGK

-394 PIVGTID
+394 PIVGAID

-433 TPYSADL
+433 TPYSTDL
-440 SGYVAKTT
+440 SGYVTKTT

-484 ELTEAVSGLA
+484 ALNASVSGLA

-512 SVYGIGRYA
+512 TVYGIGRYA

-581 VQDLNYFYLLDG
+581 VQDLKYFYLLNG

-598 TVTGSIDLQTTPMF
+598 TVTGAIDLQTTPMF

-651 VPVGKTAA
+651 VAVGKTAT

-670 AKTRVK
+670 AKTRVR

-697 GIQAATGESPLV
+697 GILAASGESPLV

-715 RDVENYT
+715 SDVENYT
-722 VAVKAECSDTTKSA
+722 VAVKAECSDTAKSA

-809 AGVSSYA
+809 AGENYA
-816 NKTVSFETTFDF
+816 NKTVGFETTFDF

-834 SEHIGTRKA
+834 SGHIDTRKA

-849 DWTLTDNPR
+849 DWALTDNPR

-863 RAIAEPRALVY
+863 RAIAEPRACIFRKALATGTGDVFHLV
-874 RKMLGSGSGGTLCTL
+874 
-889 SRGLFS
+889 SRGL
-895 YSHGLNVKTDL
+895 YTYAHNQNVKSSL
-906 ELIFSTEGAT
+906 QYVVMPEGAT

-926 KENNEPTFEGSFVF
+926 KENNAPTFEGSFAF
-940 DVDDIGGTKALS
+940 DVDDVGGTQALT
-952 AAPDLILCASSQA
+952 AAPDLVLCTSTQGAS
-965 GTVGRRY
+965 VKRRY
-972 VRINLTSKTCK
+972 LRIDLTAKECK
-983 VGVGAGSTS
+983 LGIGSRSVSDVTDIPLVMEES
-992 EVWHKSFEL
+992 
-1001 NNGSMLMDAG
+1001 G
-1011 RETSVEV
+1011 ETAVNA
-1018 TTKDVLFNG
+1018 TFKDVLFNG
-1027 EVTNAE
+1027 EETNAA
-1033 ILDLIGWGPS
+1033 ILDLIGWGAAR
-1043 GDKISANHAPR
+1043 DKISANHAPR
-1054 GMIRYRYNVNT
+1054 GMIRYRYNVST

-1076 FGSTTIDLRQ
+1076 FGTTTVKQRQ
-1086 IEMAFPFDLVDYFTG
+1086 LEIQFPFDLVDYFTG
-1101 DGVGL
+1101 DGI
-1106 AFKGLS
+1106 GLS
-1112 EKCYLTINHALI
+1112 FKELSAKCRVTISHALI
-1124 DPKTG
+1124 DPVTN
-1129 NIDIDKYHYL
+1129 NINIDKYHYL

-1144 SYMDSSVG
+1144 SYLDSSVG
-1152 WLADSKDGDYY
+1152 YLADNKDADYS
-1163 QKLIDPTTYVYALNY
+1163 QSVIDPATYEISQKYRV
-1178 CPTETIALPTGQGS
+1178 TESIALPTGQGS
-1192 VAISH
+1192 VAVSH
-1197 EGQLPAQFFPR
+1197 DGQLPAQFFDR
-1208 KLSRGALMAKKGEL
+1208 KLSRGALMAKKNEL
-1222 HASWNNEW
+1222 HTSWNNEW
-1230 STSKA
+1230 STTKA
-1235 AANRYRHKLILRFA
+1235 AASRYRHKLILRFA
-1249 QGADK
+1249 QGVDR
-1254 QQYRVAQVSGTV
+1254 QQYRIAKVSGTI
-1266 KCNWPGK
+1266 KSNWPGK
-1273 VIIGDAGKDAYVS
+1273 VIIGDAGKDPFLAS
-1286 ATDSVPFAL
+1286 TDSAEFAL
-1295 STNADTGKAVTLTPK
+1295 STSADVGKAITITPT

-1321 LEPPGNNPEGY
+1321 LDPPGNNPEGY

-1337 CSLDV
+1337 CSLEV
-1342 TDEKGVRQDQ
+1342 FDEKVYRQDY

-1364 SQFLMEKR
+1364 KQFLMEKR

-1377 TSKAWKWILA
+1377 TSKAWKWILS

>member
-108 FVDILDELVK
+108 FVDMLDELVK

-130 LEGRPSLYPAT
+130 LDGRPSLYPAT

-157 SAVHD
+157 SAIHD

-195 NYPAHIAETNPHQTT
+195 NYPAHIAATNPHETT

-273 NRAQFSSKNGE
+273 NRAQFRSKNGE

-291 DGFTLKSNGSVVL
+291 DGFTLKSNGSVLL

-360 PDAGSGGGGDP
+360 PDAGGSGGSDP

-380 RSGISFTGK
+380 RNGISFTGK

-394 PIVGTID
+394 PIVGAID
-401 PTKATTAEKGV
+401 PTKASTTEKGV

-433 TPYSADL
+433 TPYSTDL
-440 SGYVAKTT
+440 SGYVTKTT

-484 ELTEAVSGLA
+484 ALNATVSGLA

-512 SVYGIGRYA
+512 TIYGIGRYA

-535 NILKELSARLD
+535 NILKDLSARLD

-576 GTAIS
+576 GTSIS
-581 VQDLNYFYLLDG
+581 VQDLKYFYLLDG

-598 TVTGSIDLQTTPMF
+598 TVTGAIDLQTTPMF

-627 GKVSNGTGINWTGIE
+627 GKVSDGTGINWTGIE

-651 VPVGKTAA
+651 VAVGKTAT

-670 AKTRVK
+670 AKTRVR
-676 AYQSKLW
+676 AYQPKLW

-697 GIQAATGESPLV
+697 GIQAASGESPLV

-715 RDVENYT
+715 SDVENYT
-722 VAVKAECSDTTKSA
+722 IAVKAECSDTAKSA

-809 AGVSSYA
+809 AGENYA
-816 NKTVSFETTFDF
+816 NKTVGFETTFDF

-834 SEHIGTRKA
+834 SGHIDTRKA

-849 DWTLTDNPR
+849 DWALTDNPR
-858 LPLLN
+858 LSLLN
-863 RAIAEPRALVY
+863 RAIAEPRACIFRKALTAGTGDVFHLV
-874 RKMLGSGSGGTLCTL
+874 
-889 SRGLFS
+889 SRGL
-895 YSHGLNVKTDL
+895 YTYAHNQNVKSSL
-906 ELIFSTEGAT
+906 QYVVIPEGAT

-926 KENNEPTFEGSFVF
+926 KENNAPTFEGSFAF
-940 DVDDIGGTKALS
+940 DVDDVGGTQALA
-952 AAPDLILCASSQA
+952 AAPDLVLCSSTQ
-965 GTVGRRY
+965 GSSVKRRY
-972 VRINLTSKTCK
+972 LRIDLTAKACK
-983 VGVGAGSTS
+983 LGIGSRSDSAVTDIPLVMEES
-992 EVWHKSFEL
+992 
-1001 NNGSMLMDAG
+1001 G
-1011 RETSVEV
+1011 ETAVNA
-1018 TTKDVLFNG
+1018 TFKDVLFNG
-1027 EVTNAE
+1027 EETNAA
-1033 ILDLIGWGPS
+1033 ILDLIGWGAS
-1043 GDKISANHAPR
+1043 KDKISANHAPR
-1054 GMIRYRYNVNT
+1054 GMIRYRYNVST

-1076 FGSTTIDLRQ
+1076 FGTTTVKQRQ
-1086 IEMAFPFDLVDYFTG
+1086 LEIQFPFDLVDYFTG
-1101 DGVGL
+1101 DGI
-1106 AFKGLS
+1106 GLS
-1112 EKCYLTINHALI
+1112 FKELSAKCRVTISHALI
-1124 DPKTG
+1124 DPVTN

-1144 SYMDSSVG
+1144 SYLDSSVG
-1152 WLADSKDGDYY
+1152 YLADNKDADYS
-1163 QKLIDPTTYVYALNY
+1163 QSVIDPATYEISQKYRV
-1178 CPTETIALPTGQGS
+1178 TESIALPTGQGS
-1192 VAISH
+1192 VAVSH
-1197 EGQLPAQFFPR
+1197 DGQLPAQFFDR
-1208 KLSRGALMAKKGEL
+1208 KLSRGALMAKNNEL
-1222 HASWNNEW
+1222 HTSWNNEW
-1230 STSKA
+1230 STTKA
-1235 AANRYRHKLILRFA
+1235 AASRYRHKLILRFA

-1254 QQYRVAQVSGTV
+1254 QQYRIAKVSGTI
-1266 KCNWPGK
+1266 KSNWPGK
-1273 VIIGDAGKDAYVS
+1273 VIIGDAGKDPFLAS
-1286 ATDSVPFAL
+1286 TDSAEFAL
-1295 STNADTGKAVTLTPK
+1295 STSADVGKAITITPT

-1321 LEPPGNNPEGY
+1321 LDPPGNNPEGY

-1342 TDEKGVRQDQ
+1342 TDEQSTRQDQ

-1364 SQFLMEKR
+1364 KQFLMEKR

-1377 TSKAWKWILA
+1377 TSKAWKWILS

>member
-88 SIKGIVTFEGQMLGG
+88 SIEGIVTFEGQMLGG

-108 FVDILDELVK
+108 FVDMLDELVK

-130 LEGRPSLYPAT
+130 LDGRPSLYPAT

-157 SAVHD
+157 SAIHD

-183 LVTALG
+183 LVSALG

-195 NYPAHIAETNPHQTT
+195 NYPAHIAATNPHETT

-273 NRAQFSSKNGE
+273 NRAQFRSKNGE

-347 LLTTTALMEYQQD
+347 LLTTTTLMEYQQD
-360 PDAGSGGGGDP
+360 PDAGGSGGSDP

-380 RSGISFTGK
+380 RNGISFTGK

-401 PTKATTAEKGV
+401 PTKATTVEKGV

-440 SGYVAKTT
+440 SGYVTKTT

-484 ELTEAVSGLA
+484 ALNASVSGLA

-512 SVYGIGRYA
+512 TIYGIGRYA

-576 GTAIS
+576 GTSIS
-581 VQDLNYFYLLDG
+581 VQDLKYFYLLDG

-598 TVTGSIDLQTTPMF
+598 TATGAIDLQTTPMF

-651 VPVGKTAA
+651 VPVGKTAT

-670 AKTRVK
+670 AKTRVR

-697 GIQAATGESPLV
+697 GVLAASGESPLV

-715 RDVENYT
+715 SDVENYT
-722 VAVKAECSDTTKSA
+722 VAVKAECSDTAKSA

-809 AGVSSYA
+809 AGENYA
-816 NKTVSFETTFDF
+816 NKTVGFETTFDF

-834 SEHIGTRKA
+834 SEHIDTRKA

-849 DWTLTDNPR
+849 DWALTDNPR

-863 RAIAEPRALVY
+863 RAIAEPRACIFRKALTAGTGDVFHLV
-874 RKMLGSGSGGTLCTL
+874 
-889 SRGLFS
+889 SRGL
-895 YSHGLNVKTDL
+895 YTYAHNQNVKSSL
-906 ELIFSTEGAT
+906 QYVVIPEGAT

-926 KENNEPTFEGSFVF
+926 KENNAPTFEGSFAF
-940 DVDDIGGTKALS
+940 DVDDVGGTQALT
-952 AAPDLILCASSQA
+952 AAPDLVLCTSTQGSS
-965 GTVGRRY
+965 VKRRY
-972 VRINLTSKTCK
+972 VRIDLTAKACK
-983 VGVGAGSTS
+983 LGIGSRSDSDVTDIPLVMEES
-992 EVWHKSFEL
+992 GETAV
-1001 NNGSMLMDAG
+1001 DA
-1011 RETSVEV
+1011 TF
-1018 TTKDVLFNG
+1018 KDVLFNG
-1027 EVTNAE
+1027 EETNAA
-1033 ILDLIGWGPS
+1033 ILDLIGWGAAR
-1043 GDKISANHAPR
+1043 DKISANHAPR
-1054 GMIRYRYNVNT
+1054 GMIRYRYNVST

-1076 FGSTTIDLRQ
+1076 FGTTTVKQRQ
-1086 IEMAFPFDLVDYFTG
+1086 LEIQFPFDLVDYFTG
-1101 DGVGL
+1101 DGI
-1106 AFKGLS
+1106 GLS
-1112 EKCYLTINHALI
+1112 FKELSAKCRVTISHALI
-1124 DPKTG
+1124 DPVTS
-1129 NIDIDKYHYL
+1129 NIDVDKYHYL

-1144 SYMDSSVG
+1144 SYLDSSVG
-1152 WLADSKDGDYY
+1152 YLADNKDADYS
-1163 QKLIDPTTYVYALNY
+1163 QSVIDPATYEISQKYRV
-1178 CPTETIALPTGQGS
+1178 TESIALPTGQGS
-1192 VAISH
+1192 VAVSH
-1197 EGQLPAQFFPR
+1197 DGQLPAQFFDR
-1208 KLSRGALMAKKGEL
+1208 KLSRGALMAKNNEL
-1222 HASWNNEW
+1222 HTSWNNEW
-1230 STSKA
+1230 STTKA
-1235 AANRYRHKLILRFA
+1235 AASRYRHKLILRFA

-1254 QQYRVAQVSGTV
+1254 QQYRIAKVTGTI
-1266 KCNWPGK
+1266 KSNWPGK
-1273 VIIGDAGKDAYVS
+1273 VIIGDAGKDPFLAS
-1286 ATDSVPFAL
+1286 TDSAEFAL
-1295 STNADTGKAVTLTPK
+1295 STNADVGKAITITPA

-1321 LEPPGNNPEGY
+1321 LDPPGNNPEGY

-1342 TDEKGVRQDQ
+1342 TDEQSTRQDQ

-1364 SQFLMEKR
+1364 KQFLMEKR

-1377 TSKAWKWILA
+1377 TSKAWKWILS

>member
-11 TKAENHFLEERIIG
+11 TKTENHFLEERIIG

-108 FVDILDELVK
+108 FVDMLDELVK

-130 LEGRPSLYPAT
+130 LDGRPSLYPAT

-157 SAVHD
+157 SAIHD

-195 NYPAHIAETNPHQTT
+195 NYPAHIAATNPHETT
-210 SAQINAHPVNLKT
+210 NAQINAHPVNLKT

-273 NRAQFSSKNGE
+273 NRAQFRSKNGE

-360 PDAGSGGGGDP
+360 PDAGGGGSDP

-380 RSGISFTGK
+380 RNGISFTGK

-394 PIVGTID
+394 PIVGAID

-433 TPYSADL
+433 TPYSTDL
-440 SGYVAKTT
+440 SGYVTKTT

-484 ELTEAVSGLA
+484 ALNASVSGLA

-512 SVYGIGRYA
+512 TIYGIGRYA

-561 DFAAVKGADWRFNSQ
+561 DFAAVKGEDWRFNSQ
-576 GTAIS
+576 GTSIS
-581 VQDLNYFYLLDG
+581 VQDLKYFYLLDG

-598 TVTGSIDLQTTPMF
+598 TVTGAIDLQTTPMF

-651 VPVGKTAA
+651 VPVGKTAT

-670 AKTRVK
+670 AKTRVR
-676 AYQSKLW
+676 AHQSKLW

-697 GIQAATGESPLV
+697 GVLAASGESPLV

-715 RDVENYT
+715 ADVENYT
-722 VAVKAECSDTTKSA
+722 VAVKAECSDTAKSA

-809 AGVSSYA
+809 AGENYA
-816 NKTVSFETTFDF
+816 NKTVGFETTFDF

-834 SEHIGTRKA
+834 SGHIDRRKA

-849 DWTLTDNPR
+849 DWALTDNPR

-863 RAIAEPRALVY
+863 RAIAEPRACIFRKALAAGTGDVFHLV
-874 RKMLGSGSGGTLCTL
+874 
-889 SRGLFS
+889 SRGL
-895 YSHGLNVKTDL
+895 YTYAHNQNVKSSL
-906 ELIFSTEGAT
+906 QYVVIPEGAT

-926 KENNEPTFEGSFVF
+926 KENNAPTFEGSFAF
-940 DVDDIGGTKALS
+940 DVDDVGGTQALT
-952 AAPDLILCASSQA
+952 AAPDLVLSTSTQGAS
-965 GTVGRRY
+965 VKRRY
-972 VRINLTSKTCK
+972 VRIDLTAKACK
-983 VGVGAGSTS
+983 LGIGSRSVSDVTDIPLVMEES
-992 EVWHKSFEL
+992 
-1001 NNGSMLMDAG
+1001 G
-1011 RETSVEV
+1011 ETAVNA
-1018 TTKDVLFNG
+1018 TFKDVLFNG
-1027 EVTNAE
+1027 EETNPA
-1033 ILDLIGWGPS
+1033 ILDLIGWGAAR
-1043 GDKISANHAPR
+1043 DKISANHAPR
-1054 GMIRYRYNVNT
+1054 GMIRYRYNVST

-1076 FGSTTIDLRQ
+1076 FGTTTVKQRQ
-1086 IEMAFPFDLVDYFTG
+1086 LEIQFPFDLVDYFTG
-1101 DGVGL
+1101 DGI
-1106 AFKGLS
+1106 GLS
-1112 EKCYLTINHALI
+1112 FKELSAKCRVTISHALI
-1124 DPKTG
+1124 DPVTS

-1144 SYMDSSVG
+1144 SYLDSSVG
-1152 WLADSKDGDYY
+1152 YLADNKDADYS
-1163 QKLIDPTTYVYALNY
+1163 QSVIDPATYEISQKYRV
-1178 CPTETIALPTGQGS
+1178 TESIALPTGQGN
-1192 VAISH
+1192 VAVSH
-1197 EGQLPAQFFPR
+1197 DGQLPAQFFDR
-1208 KLSRGALMAKKGEL
+1208 KLSRGALMAKNNEL
-1222 HASWNNEW
+1222 HTSWNNEW
-1230 STSKA
+1230 STTKA
-1235 AANRYRHKLILRFA
+1235 AASRYRHKLILRFA

-1254 QQYRVAQVSGTV
+1254 QQYRIAKVSGTV

-1273 VIIGDAGKDAYVS
+1273 VIIGDAGKDPFLAS
-1286 ATDSVPFAL
+1286 TDSAEFAL
-1295 STNADTGKAVTLTPK
+1295 STSADVGKAISITAT

-1321 LEPPGNNPEGY
+1321 LDPPGNNPEGY

-1342 TDEKGVRQDQ
+1342 TDEQSTRQDQ

-1364 SQFLMEKR
+1364 KQFLMEKR

-1377 TSKAWKWILA
+1377 TSKAWKWILS

>member
-11 TKAENHFLEERIIG
+11 TKTENHFLEERIIG

-56 SRGVD
+56 CRGVD

-108 FVDILDELVK
+108 FVDMLDELVK

-130 LEGRPSLYPAT
+130 LDGRPSLYPAT

-157 SAVHD
+157 SAIHD
-162 VELKTDDANQLIKDK
+162 IELKTDDANQLIKDK

-195 NYPAHIAETNPHQTT
+195 NYPAHIAATNPHETT

-234 KALTDELKA
+234 KALTEELKA

-273 NRAQFSSKNGE
+273 NRAQFRSKNGE

-360 PDAGSGGGGDP
+360 PDAGSGGGSDP

-380 RSGISFTGK
+380 RNGISFTGK

-394 PIVGTID
+394 PIVGAID
-401 PTKATTAEKGV
+401 PTKASTAEKGV

-433 TPYSADL
+433 TPYSTDL
-440 SGYVAKTT
+440 SGYVTKTT

-484 ELTEAVSGLA
+484 ALNTSVSGLA

-512 SVYGIGRYA
+512 SIYGIGRYA

-546 VVAAAIANAKEGTVT
+546 VVAAAIANAKEGAVT

-581 VQDLNYFYLLDG
+581 VRDLKYFYLLDG

-598 TVTGSIDLQTTPMF
+598 TATGAIDLQTTPMF
-612 NWFSPNNQLELTWPT
+612 NWFSPNNQLELTWST

-651 VPVGKTAA
+651 VAVGKTAT

-670 AKTRVK
+670 AKTRVR
-676 AYQSKLW
+676 AYQPKLW

-697 GIQAATGESPLV
+697 GNLAASGESPLV

-715 RDVENYT
+715 ADVENYT
-722 VAVKAECSDTTKSA
+722 IAVKAECSDTAKSA

-809 AGVSSYA
+809 AGENYA
-816 NKTVSFETTFDF
+816 NKTVGFETTFDF

-834 SEHIGTRKA
+834 SEHIDRRKA

-849 DWTLTDNPR
+849 DWALTDNPR

-863 RAIAEPRALVY
+863 RAIAEPRACIFRKALTAGTGDVFHLV
-874 RKMLGSGSGGTLCTL
+874 
-889 SRGLFS
+889 SRGL
-895 YSHGLNVKTDL
+895 YTYAHNQNVKSSLQYVVIPD
-906 ELIFSTEGAT
+906 GAT

-926 KENNEPTFEGSFVF
+926 KENNAPTFEGSFAF
-940 DVDDIGGTKALS
+940 DVDDVGGTQALA
-952 AAPDLILCASSQA
+952 AAPDLVLCSSTQ
-965 GTVGRRY
+965 GSSVKRRY
-972 VRINLTSKTCK
+972 LRIDLTAKACK
-983 VGVGAGSTS
+983 LGIGSRSDSAVTDIPLVMEES
-992 EVWHKSFEL
+992 
-1001 NNGSMLMDAG
+1001 G
-1011 RETSVEV
+1011 ETAVNA
-1018 TTKDVLFNG
+1018 TFKDVLFNG
-1027 EVTNAE
+1027 EETKAA
-1033 ILDLIGWGPS
+1033 ILDLIGWGAAR
-1043 GDKISANHAPR
+1043 DKISANHAPR
-1054 GMIRYRYNVNT
+1054 GMIRYRYNVST

-1076 FGSTTIDLRQ
+1076 FGTTTVKQRQ
-1086 IEMAFPFDLVDYFTG
+1086 LEIQFPFDLVDYFTG
-1101 DGVGL
+1101 DGI
-1106 AFKGLS
+1106 GLS
-1112 EKCYLTINHALI
+1112 FKELSAKCRVTISHALI
-1124 DPKTG
+1124 DPVTS
-1129 NIDIDKYHYL
+1129 NINIDKYHYL

-1144 SYMDSSVG
+1144 SYLDSSVG
-1152 WLADSKDGDYY
+1152 YLADNKDADYS
-1163 QKLIDPTTYVYALNY
+1163 QSVIDPATYEISQKYRV
-1178 CPTETIALPTGQGS
+1178 TESIALPTGQGS
-1192 VAISH
+1192 VAVSH
-1197 EGQLPAQFFPR
+1197 DGQLPAQFFDR
-1208 KLSRGALMAKKGEL
+1208 KLSRGALMAKKNEL
-1222 HASWNNEW
+1222 HTSWNNEW
-1230 STSKA
+1230 STTKA
-1235 AANRYRHKLILRFA
+1235 AASRYRHKLILRFA

-1254 QQYRVAQVSGTV
+1254 QQYRIAKVTGTI
-1266 KCNWPGK
+1266 KSNWPGK
-1273 VIIGDAGKDAYVS
+1273 VIIGDAEKDPFLAS
-1286 ATDSVPFAL
+1286 TDSAEFAL
-1295 STNADTGKAVTLTPK
+1295 STNADVGKAITITPT

-1321 LEPPGNNPEGY
+1321 LDPPGNNPEGY

-1337 CSLDV
+1337 CTLDV
-1342 TDEKGVRQDQ
+1342 TDEQSTRQDQ

-1364 SQFLMEKR
+1364 KQFLMEKR

-1377 TSKAWKWILA
+1377 TSKAWKWILS

>member
-11 TKAENHFLEERIIG
+11 TKTENHFLEERIIG

-108 FVDILDELVK
+108 FVDMLDELVK

-130 LEGRPSLYPAT
+130 LDGRPSLYPAT

-157 SAVHD
+157 SAIHD

-195 NYPAHIAETNPHQTT
+195 NYPAHIAATNPHETT

-273 NRAQFSSKNGE
+273 NRAQFRSKNGE

-360 PDAGSGGGGDP
+360 PDAGGSGGSDP

-380 RSGISFTGK
+380 RNGISFTGK

-433 TPYSADL
+433 TPYSTDL
-440 SGYVAKTT
+440 SGYVTKTT

-484 ELTEAVSGLA
+484 ALNASVSGLA

-512 SVYGIGRYA
+512 TIYGIGRYA

-576 GTAIS
+576 GTSIS
-581 VQDLNYFYLLDG
+581 VQDLKYFYLLDG

-598 TVTGSIDLQTTPMF
+598 TVTGAIDLQTTPMF

-651 VPVGKTAA
+651 VAVGKTAT

-676 AYQSKLW
+676 AYQPKLW

-697 GIQAATGESPLV
+697 GVLAASGESPLV

-715 RDVENYT
+715 SDVENYT
-722 VAVKAECSDTTKSA
+722 IAVKAECSDTAKSA

-809 AGVSSYA
+809 AGENYA
-816 NKTVSFETTFDF
+816 NKTVGFETTFDF

-834 SEHIGTRKA
+834 SGHIATRKA

-849 DWTLTDNPR
+849 DWALTDNPR

-863 RAIAEPRALVY
+863 RAIAEPRACIFRKALAAGTGDVFHLV
-874 RKMLGSGSGGTLCTL
+874 
-889 SRGLFS
+889 SRGL
-895 YSHGLNVKTDL
+895 YTYAHNQNVKSSL
-906 ELIFSTEGAT
+906 QYVVIPEGAT

-926 KENNEPTFEGSFVF
+926 KENNAPTFEGSFAF
-940 DVDDIGGTKALS
+940 DVDDVGGTQALT
-952 AAPDLILCASSQA
+952 AAPDLVLCTSTQGAS
-965 GTVGRRY
+965 VKRRY
-972 VRINLTSKTCK
+972 VRIDLTGKACK
-983 VGVGAGSTS
+983 LGIGSRSVSDVTDIPLVMEES
-992 EVWHKSFEL
+992 
-1001 NNGSMLMDAG
+1001 G
-1011 RETSVEV
+1011 ETAVNA
-1018 TTKDVLFNG
+1018 TFKDVLFNG
-1027 EVTNAE
+1027 EETNPA
-1033 ILDLIGWGPS
+1033 ILDLIGWGAAR
-1043 GDKISANHAPR
+1043 DKISANHAPR
-1054 GMIRYRYNVNT
+1054 GMIRYRYNVST

-1076 FGSTTIDLRQ
+1076 FGTTTVKQRQ
-1086 IEMAFPFDLVDYFTG
+1086 LEIQFPFDLLDYFTG
-1101 DGVGL
+1101 DGI
-1106 AFKGLS
+1106 GLS
-1112 EKCYLTINHALI
+1112 FKELSAKCRVTISHALI
-1124 DPKTG
+1124 DPVTN
-1129 NIDIDKYHYL
+1129 NINIDKYHYL

-1144 SYMDSSVG
+1144 SYLDSSVG
-1152 WLADSKDGDYY
+1152 YLSDAKDADYS
-1163 QKLIDPTTYVYALNY
+1163 QSVIDPATYEISQKYRV
-1178 CPTETIALPTGQGS
+1178 TESIALPTGQGS
-1192 VAISH
+1192 VAASH
-1197 EGQLPAQFFPR
+1197 DGQLPAQFFDR
-1208 KLSRGALMAKKGEL
+1208 KLSRGALMAKNNEL
-1222 HASWNNEW
+1222 HTSWNNEW
-1230 STSKA
+1230 STTKA
-1235 AANRYRHKLILRFA
+1235 AASRYRHKLILRFA

-1254 QQYRVAQVSGTV
+1254 QQYRIAKVSGTI
-1266 KCNWPGK
+1266 KSNWPGK
-1273 VIIGDAGKDAYVS
+1273 VIIGDAGKDPFLAS
-1286 ATDSVPFAL
+1286 TDSAEFAL
-1295 STNADTGKAVTLTPK
+1295 SASADVGKAISITAT

-1321 LEPPGNNPEGY
+1321 LDPPGNNPEGY

-1342 TDEKGVRQDQ
+1342 TDEQSTRQDQ

-1364 SQFLMEKR
+1364 KQFLMEKR

-1377 TSKAWKWILA
+1377 TSKAWKWILS

>member
-11 TKAENHFLEERIIG
+11 TKTENHFLEERIIG

-88 SIKGIVTFEGQMLGG
+88 SIEGIVTFEGQMLGG

-108 FVDILDELVK
+108 FVDMLDELVK

-130 LEGRPSLYPAT
+130 LDGRPSLYPAT

-157 SAVHD
+157 SAIHD

-195 NYPAHIAETNPHQTT
+195 NYPAHIAATNPHETT

-273 NRAQFSSKNGE
+273 NRAQFRSKNGE

-326 LRIESTG
+326 LRIESSG

-360 PDAGSGGGGDP
+360 PDAGGSGGSDP
-371 DDSKVYIEG
+371 NDSKVYIEG
-380 RSGISFTGK
+380 RNGISFTGK

-440 SGYVAKTT
+440 SGYVTKTT

-484 ELTEAVSGLA
+484 ALNASVSGLA

-512 SVYGIGRYA
+512 TIYGIGRYA

-576 GTAIS
+576 GTSIS
-581 VQDLNYFYLLDG
+581 VQDLKYFYLLDG

-598 TVTGSIDLQTTPMF
+598 TVTGAIDLQTTPMF

-651 VPVGKTAA
+651 VPVGKTAT

-670 AKTRVK
+670 AKTRVR

-697 GIQAATGESPLV
+697 GNLAASGESPLV

-715 RDVENYT
+715 SDVENYT
-722 VAVKAECSDTTKSA
+722 VAVKAECSDTAKSA

-783 LYSRAEPIQSIAVDP
+783 LYSRAEPIQSVAVDP

-809 AGVSSYA
+809 AGENYA
-816 NKTVSFETTFDF
+816 NKTVGFETTFDF

-834 SEHIGTRKA
+834 SEHIDRRKA

-849 DWTLTDNPR
+849 DWALTDNPR

-863 RAIAEPRALVY
+863 RAIAEPRACIFRKALAAGTGDVFHLV
-874 RKMLGSGSGGTLCTL
+874 
-889 SRGLFS
+889 SRGL
-895 YSHGLNVKTDL
+895 YTYAHNQNVKSSL
-906 ELIFSTEGAT
+906 QYVVIPEGAT

-926 KENNEPTFEGSFVF
+926 KENNAPTFEGSFAF
-940 DVDDIGGTKALS
+940 DVDDVGGTQALT
-952 AAPDLILCASSQA
+952 AAPDLVLSTSTQGAS
-965 GTVGRRY
+965 VKRRY
-972 VRINLTSKTCK
+972 VRIDLTDKVCK
-983 VGVGAGSTS
+983 LGIGSRSVSDVTDIPLVMEES
-992 EVWHKSFEL
+992 
-1001 NNGSMLMDAG
+1001 G
-1011 RETSVEV
+1011 ETAVNA
-1018 TTKDVLFNG
+1018 TFKDVLFNG
-1027 EVTNAE
+1027 EETNAA
-1033 ILDLIGWGPS
+1033 ILDLIGWGATR
-1043 GDKISANHAPR
+1043 DKISANHAPR
-1054 GMIRYRYNVNT
+1054 GMIRYRYNVST

-1076 FGSTTIDLRQ
+1076 FGTTTVKQRQ
-1086 IEMAFPFDLVDYFTG
+1086 LEIQFPFDLLDYFTG
-1101 DGVGL
+1101 DGI
-1106 AFKGLS
+1106 GLS
-1112 EKCYLTINHALI
+1112 FKELSAKCRVTISHALI
-1124 DPKTG
+1124 DPVTS

-1144 SYMDSSVG
+1144 SYLDSSVG
-1152 WLADSKDGDYY
+1152 YLADNKDADYS
-1163 QKLIDPTTYVYALNY
+1163 QSVIDPATYEISQKYRV
-1178 CPTETIALPTGQGS
+1178 TESIALPTGQGS
-1192 VAISH
+1192 VAVSH
-1197 EGQLPAQFFPR
+1197 DGQLPAQFFDR
-1208 KLSRGALMAKKGEL
+1208 KLSRGALMAKNNEL
-1222 HASWNNEW
+1222 HTSWNNEW
-1230 STSKA
+1230 STTKA
-1235 AANRYRHKLILRFA
+1235 AASRYRHKLILRFA

-1254 QQYRVAQVSGTV
+1254 QQYRIAKVSGTI
-1266 KCNWPGK
+1266 KSNWPGK
-1273 VIIGDAGKDAYVS
+1273 VIIGDAGKDPFLAS
-1286 ATDSVPFAL
+1286 TDSAEFAL
-1295 STNADTGKAVTLTPK
+1295 STSADVGKAISITTT

-1321 LEPPGNNPEGY
+1321 LDPPGNNPEGY

-1342 TDEKGVRQDQ
+1342 TDEQSTRQDQ

-1364 SQFLMEKR
+1364 KQFLMEKR

-1377 TSKAWKWILA
+1377 TSKAWKWILS

>member
-11 TKAENHFLEERIIG
+11 TKTENHFLEERIIG

-108 FVDILDELVK
+108 FVDMLDELVK

-130 LEGRPSLYPAT
+130 LDGRPSLYPAT

-157 SAVHD
+157 SAIHD

-195 NYPAHIAETNPHQTT
+195 NYPAHIAATNPHETT

-273 NRAQFSSKNGE
+273 NRAQFRSKNGE

-360 PDAGSGGGGDP
+360 PDAGTGGSDP

-380 RSGISFTGK
+380 RNGISFTGK

-401 PTKATTAEKGV
+401 PTKASTTEKGV

-433 TPYSADL
+433 TPYSTDL
-440 SGYVAKTT
+440 SGYVTKTT
-448 MINGKPMNDGSR
+448 MINGKAMNDGSR

-484 ELTEAVSGLA
+484 ALNASVSGLA

-512 SVYGIGRYA
+512 SIYGIGRYA

-576 GTAIS
+576 GTSIS
-581 VQDLNYFYLLDG
+581 VQDLKYFYLLDG

-598 TVTGSIDLQTTPMF
+598 TVTGAIDLQTTPMF

-642 EPPLMGFQS
+642 EPPLMGYQS
-651 VPVGKTAA
+651 VPVGKTAT

-670 AKTRVK
+670 AKTRVR
-676 AYQSKLW
+676 AYQPKLW

-697 GIQAATGESPLV
+697 GNLAASGESPLV

-715 RDVENYT
+715 SDVENYT
-722 VAVKAECSDTTKSA
+722 VAVKAECSDTAKSA

-809 AGVSSYA
+809 AGENYA
-816 NKTVSFETTFDF
+816 NKTVGFETTFDF

-834 SEHIGTRKA
+834 SEHIDRRKA

-849 DWTLTDNPR
+849 DWALTDNPR

-863 RAIAEPRALVY
+863 RAIAEPRACIFRKALATGTGDVFHLV
-874 RKMLGSGSGGTLCTL
+874 
-889 SRGLFS
+889 SRGL
-895 YSHGLNVKTDL
+895 YTYAHNQNVKSSL
-906 ELIFSTEGAT
+906 QYVVIPEGAT

-926 KENNEPTFEGSFVF
+926 KENNAPTFEGSFAF
-940 DVDDIGGTKALS
+940 DVDDVGGTQALT
-952 AAPDLILCASSQA
+952 AAPDLVLSTSTQGAS
-965 GTVGRRY
+965 VKRRY
-972 VRINLTSKTCK
+972 VRIDLTDKVCK
-983 VGVGAGSTS
+983 LGIGSRSVSDVTDIPLVMEES
-992 EVWHKSFEL
+992 
-1001 NNGSMLMDAG
+1001 G
-1011 RETSVEV
+1011 ETAVNA
-1018 TTKDVLFNG
+1018 TFKDVLFNG
-1027 EVTNAE
+1027 EETNPA
-1033 ILDLIGWGPS
+1033 ILDLIGWGAS
-1043 GDKISANHAPR
+1043 KDKISANHAPR
-1054 GMIRYRYNVNT
+1054 GMIRYRYNVST

-1076 FGSTTIDLRQ
+1076 FGTTTVKQRQ
-1086 IEMAFPFDLVDYFTG
+1086 LEIQFPFDLVDYFTG
-1101 DGVGL
+1101 DGI
-1106 AFKGLS
+1106 GLS
-1112 EKCYLTINHALI
+1112 FKELSAKCRVTISHALI
-1124 DPKTG
+1124 DPVTS
-1129 NIDIDKYHYL
+1129 NINIDKYHYL

-1144 SYMDSSVG
+1144 SYLDSSVG
-1152 WLADSKDGDYY
+1152 YLADNKDADYS
-1163 QKLIDPTTYVYALNY
+1163 QSVIDPATYEISQKYRV
-1178 CPTETIALPTGQGS
+1178 TESIALPTGQGS
-1192 VAISH
+1192 VAVSH
-1197 EGQLPAQFFPR
+1197 DGQLPAQFFDR
-1208 KLSRGALMAKKGEL
+1208 KLSRGALMAKKNEL
-1222 HASWNNEW
+1222 HTSWNNEW
-1230 STSKA
+1230 STTKA
-1235 AANRYRHKLILRFA
+1235 AASRYRHKLILRFA

-1254 QQYRVAQVSGTV
+1254 QQYRIAKVTGTI
-1266 KCNWPGK
+1266 KSNWPGK
-1273 VIIGDAGKDAYVS
+1273 VIIGDAGKDPFLAS
-1286 ATDSVPFAL
+1286 TDSAEFAL
-1295 STNADTGKAVTLTPK
+1295 STNADVGKAITITPT

-1321 LEPPGNNPEGY
+1321 LDPPGNNPEGY

-1342 TDEKGVRQDQ
+1342 TDEQSTRQDQ

-1364 SQFLMEKR
+1364 KQFLMEKR

-1377 TSKAWKWILA
+1377 TSKAWKWILS

>member
-11 TKAENHFLEERIIG
+11 TKTENHFLEERIIG

-108 FVDILDELVK
+108 FVDMLDELVK

-130 LEGRPSLYPAT
+130 LDGRPSLYPAT

-157 SAVHD
+157 SAIHD

-195 NYPAHIAETNPHQTT
+195 NYPAHIAATNPHETT

-273 NRAQFSSKNGE
+273 NRAQFRSKNGE

-360 PDAGSGGGGDP
+360 PDAGGSGGSDP

-380 RSGISFTGK
+380 RNGISFTGK

-401 PTKATTAEKGV
+401 PTKATTVEKGV

-440 SGYVAKTT
+440 SGYVTKTT

-484 ELTEAVSGLA
+484 ALNASVSGLA

-512 SVYGIGRYA
+512 TVYGIGRYA

-576 GTAIS
+576 GTSIS
-581 VQDLNYFYLLDG
+581 VQDLKYFYLLDG

-598 TVTGSIDLQTTPMF
+598 TVTGAIDLQTTPMF

-651 VPVGKTAA
+651 VAVGKTAT

-670 AKTRVK
+670 AKTRVR

-697 GIQAATGESPLV
+697 GILAASGESPLV

-715 RDVENYT
+715 SDVENYT
-722 VAVKAECSDTTKSA
+722 IAVKAECSDTAKSA

-809 AGVSSYA
+809 AGENYA
-816 NKTVSFETTFDF
+816 NKTVGFETTFDF

-834 SEHIGTRKA
+834 SEHIDTRKA

-849 DWTLTDNPR
+849 DWALTDNPR

-863 RAIAEPRALVY
+863 RAIAEPRACIFRKALAAGTGDVFHLV
-874 RKMLGSGSGGTLCTL
+874 
-889 SRGLFS
+889 SRGL
-895 YSHGLNVKTDL
+895 YTYAHNQNVKSSL
-906 ELIFSTEGAT
+906 QYVVIPEGAT

-926 KENNEPTFEGSFVF
+926 KENNAPTFEGSFAF
-940 DVDDIGGTKALS
+940 DVDDVGGTQALT
-952 AAPDLILCASSQA
+952 AAPDLVLCTSTQGAS
-965 GTVGRRY
+965 VKRRY
-972 VRINLTSKTCK
+972 VRIDLTDKACK
-983 VGVGAGSTS
+983 LGIGSHSVSDVTDIPLVMEES
-992 EVWHKSFEL
+992 GETAV
-1001 NNGSMLMDAG
+1001 DA
-1011 RETSVEV
+1011 TF
-1018 TTKDVLFNG
+1018 KDVLFNG
-1027 EVTNAE
+1027 EETNPA
-1033 ILDLIGWGPS
+1033 ILDLIGWGAAR
-1043 GDKISANHAPR
+1043 DKISANHAPR
-1054 GMIRYRYNVNT
+1054 GMIRYRYNVST

-1076 FGSTTIDLRQ
+1076 FGTTAVKQRQ
-1086 IEMAFPFDLVDYFTG
+1086 LEIQFPFDLVDYFTG
-1101 DGVGL
+1101 DGI
-1106 AFKGLS
+1106 GLS
-1112 EKCYLTINHALI
+1112 FKELSAKCRVTISHALI
-1124 DPKTG
+1124 DPVTS

-1144 SYMDSSVG
+1144 SYLDSSVG
-1152 WLADSKDGDYY
+1152 YLADNKDGDYS
-1163 QKLIDPTTYVYALNY
+1163 QSVIDPATYEISQKYRV
-1178 CPTETIALPTGQGS
+1178 TESIALPTGQGN
-1192 VAISH
+1192 VAVSH
-1197 EGQLPAQFFPR
+1197 DGQLPAQFFDR
-1208 KLSRGALMAKKGEL
+1208 KLSRGALMAKNNEL
-1222 HASWNNEW
+1222 HTSWNNEW
-1230 STSKA
+1230 STTKA
-1235 AANRYRHKLILRFA
+1235 AASRYRHKLILRFA

-1254 QQYRVAQVSGTV
+1254 QQYRIAKVTGTI
-1266 KCNWPGK
+1266 KSNWPGK
-1273 VIIGDAGKDAYVS
+1273 VIIGDAGKDPFLASIDS
-1286 ATDSVPFAL
+1286 AEFAL
-1295 STNADTGKAVTLTPK
+1295 STNADVGKAISITAT

-1321 LEPPGNNPEGY
+1321 LDPPGNNPEGY

-1342 TDEKGVRQDQ
+1342 TDEQSTRQDQ

-1364 SQFLMEKR
+1364 KQFLMEKR

-1377 TSKAWKWILA
+1377 TSKAWKWILS

>member
-11 TKAENHFLEERIIG
+11 TKTENHFLEERIIG

-88 SIKGIVTFEGQMLGG
+88 SIEGIVTFEGQMLGG

-108 FVDILDELVK
+108 FVDMLDELVK

-130 LEGRPSLYPAT
+130 LDGRPSLYPAT

-157 SAVHD
+157 SAIHD

-195 NYPAHIAETNPHQTT
+195 NYPAHIAATNPHETT

-273 NRAQFSSKNGE
+273 NRAQFRSKNGE

-326 LRIESTG
+326 LRIESSG

-360 PDAGSGGGGDP
+360 PDAGGSGGSDP

-380 RSGISFTGK
+380 RNGISFTGK

-401 PTKATTAEKGV
+401 PTKATTVEKGV

-440 SGYVAKTT
+440 SGYVTKTT

-484 ELTEAVSGLA
+484 ALNASVSGLA

-512 SVYGIGRYA
+512 TIYGIGRYA

-576 GTAIS
+576 GTSIS
-581 VQDLNYFYLLDG
+581 VQDLKYFYLLDG

-598 TVTGSIDLQTTPMF
+598 TATGAIDLQTTPMF

-651 VPVGKTAA
+651 VPVGKTAT

-670 AKTRVK
+670 AKTRVR

-697 GIQAATGESPLV
+697 GVLAASGESPLV

-715 RDVENYT
+715 SDVENYT
-722 VAVKAECSDTTKSA
+722 VAVKAECSDTAKSA

-809 AGVSSYA
+809 AGENYA
-816 NKTVSFETTFDF
+816 NKTVGFETTFDF

-834 SEHIGTRKA
+834 SEHIDTRKA

-849 DWTLTDNPR
+849 DWALTDNPR

-863 RAIAEPRALVY
+863 RAIAEPRACIFRKALTAGTGDVFHLV
-874 RKMLGSGSGGTLCTL
+874 
-889 SRGLFS
+889 SRGL
-895 YSHGLNVKTDL
+895 YTYAHNQNVKSSL
-906 ELIFSTEGAT
+906 QYVVIPEGAT

-926 KENNEPTFEGSFVF
+926 KENNAPTFEGSFAF
-940 DVDDIGGTKALS
+940 DVDDVGGTQALT
-952 AAPDLILCASSQA
+952 AAPDLVLCTSTQGAS
-965 GTVGRRY
+965 VKRRY
-972 VRINLTSKTCK
+972 VRIDLTAKACK
-983 VGVGAGSTS
+983 LGIGSRSVSDVTDTPLVMEES
-992 EVWHKSFEL
+992 
-1001 NNGSMLMDAG
+1001 G
-1011 RETSVEV
+1011 ETAVNA
-1018 TTKDVLFNG
+1018 TFKDVLFNG
-1027 EVTNAE
+1027 EETNPA
-1033 ILDLIGWGPS
+1033 ILDLIGWGAAR
-1043 GDKISANHAPR
+1043 DKISANHAPR
-1054 GMIRYRYNVNT
+1054 GMIRYRYNVST

-1076 FGSTTIDLRQ
+1076 FGTTTVKQRQ
-1086 IEMAFPFDLVDYFTG
+1086 LEIQFPFDLVDYFTG
-1101 DGVGL
+1101 DGI
-1106 AFKGLS
+1106 GLS
-1112 EKCYLTINHALI
+1112 FKELSAKCRVTISHALI
-1124 DPKTG
+1124 DPVTS

-1144 SYMDSSVG
+1144 SYLDSSVG
-1152 WLADSKDGDYY
+1152 YLADNKDADYS
-1163 QKLIDPTTYVYALNY
+1163 QSVIDPATYEISQKYRV
-1178 CPTETIALPTGQGS
+1178 TESIALPTGQGS
-1192 VAISH
+1192 VAVSH
-1197 EGQLPAQFFPR
+1197 DGQLPAQFFDR
-1208 KLSRGALMAKKGEL
+1208 KLSRGALMAKKNEL
-1222 HASWNNEW
+1222 HTSWNNEW
-1230 STSKA
+1230 STTKA
-1235 AANRYRHKLILRFA
+1235 AASRYRHKLILRFA

-1254 QQYRVAQVSGTV
+1254 QQYRIAKVSGTI
-1266 KCNWPGK
+1266 KSNWPGK
-1273 VIIGDAGKDAYVS
+1273 VIIGDAGKDPFLAS
-1286 ATDSVPFAL
+1286 TDSAEFAL
-1295 STNADTGKAVTLTPK
+1295 STSADVGKAISITAT

-1321 LEPPGNNPEGY
+1321 LDPPGNNPEGY

-1342 TDEKGVRQDQ
+1342 TDEQSTRQDQ

-1364 SQFLMEKR
+1364 KQFLMEKR

-1377 TSKAWKWILA
+1377 TSKAWKWILS

>member
-11 TKAENHFLEERIIG
+11 TKTENHFLEERIIG

-88 SIKGIVTFEGQMLGG
+88 SIEGIVTFEGQMLGG

-108 FVDILDELVK
+108 FVDMLDELVK

-130 LEGRPSLYPAT
+130 LDGRPSLYPAT

-157 SAVHD
+157 SAIHD

-195 NYPAHIAETNPHQTT
+195 NYPAHIAATNPHETT

-273 NRAQFSSKNGE
+273 NRAQFRSKNGE

-360 PDAGSGGGGDP
+360 PDAGGSGGSDP

-380 RSGISFTGK
+380 RNGISFTGK

-401 PTKATTAEKGV
+401 PTKATTVEKGV

-433 TPYSADL
+433 TPYSTDL
-440 SGYVAKTT
+440 SGYVTKTT

-484 ELTEAVSGLA
+484 ALNASVSGLA

-512 SVYGIGRYA
+512 TIYGIGRYA

-576 GTAIS
+576 GTSIS
-581 VQDLNYFYLLDG
+581 VQDLKYFYLLDG

-598 TVTGSIDLQTTPMF
+598 TVTGAIDLQTTPMF
-612 NWFSPNNQLELTWPT
+612 NWFSPNNQLELTWPM
-627 GKVSNGTGINWTGIE
+627 GKVSRGTGISWDGIVD
-642 EPPLMGFQS
+642 PPTMGFQS
-651 VPVGKTAA
+651 VPVGKSAT

-676 AYQSKLW
+676 AYQNRLF
-683 VYAAGGGPVTVYIN
+683 VYAAGGGMITVYVN
-697 GIQAATGESPLV
+697 GVVAATGESPLLMN
-709 AVYETS
+709 YTTS
-715 RDVENYT
+715 SDVENYT
-722 VAVKAECSDTTKSA
+722 IAVKAECSDTAKSA
-736 AVQFEVYDGDYP
+736 AVQFEIYDGDYP

-761 QEFVTTHVG
+761 REFVTTHVG

-809 AGVSSYA
+809 AGENYA
-816 NKTVSFETTFDF
+816 NKTVGFETTFDF

-834 SEHIGTRKA
+834 SEHIATRKA

-849 DWTLTDNPR
+849 DWALTDNPR

-863 RAIAEPRALVY
+863 RAIAEPRACIFRKALTAGTGDVFHLV
-874 RKMLGSGSGGTLCTL
+874 
-889 SRGLFS
+889 SRGL
-895 YSHGLNVKTDL
+895 YTYAHNQNVKSSL
-906 ELIFSTEGAT
+906 QYVVIPEGAT

-926 KENNEPTFEGSFVF
+926 KENNAPTFEGSFAF
-940 DVDDIGGTKALS
+940 DVDDVDGTQALT
-952 AAPDLILCASSQA
+952 AAPDLVLCTSTQGSS
-965 GTVGRRY
+965 VKRRY
-972 VRINLTSKTCK
+972 VRIDLTAKACK
-983 VGVGAGSTS
+983 MGIGSRSVSDVTDIPLVMEES
-992 EVWHKSFEL
+992 
-1001 NNGSMLMDAG
+1001 G
-1011 RETSVEV
+1011 ETAVNA
-1018 TTKDVLFNG
+1018 TFKDVLFNG
-1027 EVTNAE
+1027 EETNPA
-1033 ILDLIGWGPS
+1033 ILDLIGWGATR
-1043 GDKISANHAPR
+1043 DKISANHAPR
-1054 GMIRYRYNVNT
+1054 GMIRYRYNVST

-1076 FGSTTIDLRQ
+1076 FGTTTVKQRQ
-1086 IEMAFPFDLVDYFTG
+1086 LEIQFPFDLVDYFTG
-1101 DGVGL
+1101 DGI
-1106 AFKGLS
+1106 GLS
-1112 EKCYLTINHALI
+1112 FKELSAKCRVTISHALI
-1124 DPKTG
+1124 DPVTN
-1129 NIDIDKYHYL
+1129 NINIDKYHYL

-1144 SYMDSSVG
+1144 SYLDSSVG
-1152 WLADSKDGDYY
+1152 YLADNKDADYS
-1163 QKLIDPTTYVYALNY
+1163 QSVIDPATYEISQKYRV
-1178 CPTETIALPTGQGS
+1178 TESIALPTGQGS
-1192 VAISH
+1192 VAVSH
-1197 EGQLPAQFFPR
+1197 DGQLPAQFFDR
-1208 KLSRGALMAKKGEL
+1208 KLSRGALMAKNNEL
-1222 HASWNNEW
+1222 HTSWNNEW
-1230 STSKA
+1230 STTKA
-1235 AANRYRHKLILRFA
+1235 AASRYRHKLILRFA

-1254 QQYRVAQVSGTV
+1254 QQYRIAKVSGTI
-1266 KCNWPGK
+1266 KSNWPGK
-1273 VIIGDAGKDAYVS
+1273 VIIGDAGKDSFLAS
-1286 ATDSVPFAL
+1286 TDSAEFAL
-1295 STNADTGKAVTLTPK
+1295 STGADVGKAISITAT

-1321 LEPPGNNPEGY
+1321 LDPPGNNPEGY

-1342 TDEKGVRQDQ
+1342 TDEQSTRQDQ

-1364 SQFLMEKR
+1364 KQFLMEKR

-1377 TSKAWKWILA
+1377 TSKAWKWILS

-1392 LNGKQLGDRT
+1392 LNGNQLGDRT

>member
-11 TKAENHFLEERIIG
+11 TKTENHFLEERIIG

-88 SIKGIVTFEGQMLGG
+88 SIEGIVTFEGQMLGG

-108 FVDILDELVK
+108 FVDMLDELVK

-130 LEGRPSLYPAT
+130 LDGRPSLYPAT

-157 SAVHD
+157 SAIHD

-195 NYPAHIAETNPHQTT
+195 NYPAHIAATNPHETT

-273 NRAQFSSKNGE
+273 NRAQFRSKNGE

-326 LRIESTG
+326 LRIESSG

-360 PDAGSGGGGDP
+360 PDAGGSGGSDP

-380 RSGISFTGK
+380 RNGISFTGK

-440 SGYVAKTT
+440 SGYVTKTT

-484 ELTEAVSGLA
+484 ALNASVSGLA

-512 SVYGIGRYA
+512 TIYGIGRYA

-581 VQDLNYFYLLDG
+581 VQDLKYFYLLDG

-598 TVTGSIDLQTTPMF
+598 AVTGAIDLQTTPMF

-651 VPVGKTAA
+651 VPVGKTAT

-670 AKTRVK
+670 AKTRVR

-697 GIQAATGESPLV
+697 GNLAASGESPLV

-715 RDVENYT
+715 SDVENYT
-722 VAVKAECSDTTKSA
+722 VAVKAECSDTAKSA

-809 AGVSSYA
+809 AGENYA
-816 NKTVSFETTFDF
+816 NKTVGFETTFDF

-834 SEHIGTRKA
+834 SEHIATRKA

-849 DWTLTDNPR
+849 DWALTDNPR

-863 RAIAEPRALVY
+863 RAIAEPRACIFRKALATGTGDVFHLV
-874 RKMLGSGSGGTLCTL
+874 
-889 SRGLFS
+889 SRGL
-895 YSHGLNVKTDL
+895 YTYAHNQNVKSSL
-906 ELIFSTEGAT
+906 QYVVIPEGAT

-926 KENNEPTFEGSFVF
+926 KENNAPTFEGSFAF
-940 DVDDIGGTKALS
+940 DVDDVGGTQALT
-952 AAPDLILCASSQA
+952 AAPDLVLSTSTQGAS
-965 GTVGRRY
+965 VKRRY
-972 VRINLTSKTCK
+972 VRIDLTDKVCK
-983 VGVGAGSTS
+983 LGIGSRSVSDVTDIPLVMEES
-992 EVWHKSFEL
+992 
-1001 NNGSMLMDAG
+1001 G
-1011 RETSVEV
+1011 ETAVNA
-1018 TTKDVLFNG
+1018 TFKDVLFNG
-1027 EVTNAE
+1027 EETNPA
-1033 ILDLIGWGPS
+1033 ILDLIGWGVAR
-1043 GDKISANHAPR
+1043 DKISANHAPR
-1054 GMIRYRYNVNT
+1054 GMIRYRYNVST

-1076 FGSTTIDLRQ
+1076 FGTTTVKQRQ
-1086 IEMAFPFDLVDYFTG
+1086 LEIQFPFDLVDYFTG
-1101 DGVGL
+1101 DGI
-1106 AFKGLS
+1106 GLS
-1112 EKCYLTINHALI
+1112 FKELSAKCRVTISHALI
-1124 DPKTG
+1124 DPVTN
-1129 NIDIDKYHYL
+1129 NINIDKYHYL

-1144 SYMDSSVG
+1144 SYLDSSVG
-1152 WLADSKDGDYY
+1152 YLADNKDADYS
-1163 QKLIDPTTYVYALNY
+1163 QSVIDPATYEISQKYRV
-1178 CPTETIALPTGQGS
+1178 TESIALPTGQGS
-1192 VAISH
+1192 VAVSH
-1197 EGQLPAQFFPR
+1197 DGQLPAQFFDR
-1208 KLSRGALMAKKGEL
+1208 KLSRGALMAKNNEL
-1222 HASWNNEW
+1222 HTSWNNEW
-1230 STSKA
+1230 STTKA
-1235 AANRYRHKLILRFA
+1235 AASRYRHKLILRFA
-1249 QGADK
+1249 QGVDK
-1254 QQYRVAQVSGTV
+1254 QQYRIAKVSGTI
-1266 KCNWPGK
+1266 KSNWPGK
-1273 VIIGDAGKDAYVS
+1273 VIIGDAGKDPFLAS
-1286 ATDSVPFAL
+1286 TDSAEFAL
-1295 STNADTGKAVTLTPK
+1295 STNVDVGKAITITPT

-1321 LEPPGNNPEGY
+1321 LDPPGNNPEGY

-1342 TDEKGVRQDQ
+1342 TDEQSTRQDQ

-1364 SQFLMEKR
+1364 KQFLMEKR

-1377 TSKAWKWILA
+1377 TSKAWKWILS

>member
-11 TKAENHFLEERIIG
+11 TKTENHFLEERIIG

-88 SIKGIVTFEGQMLGG
+88 SIEGIVTFEGQMLGG

-108 FVDILDELVK
+108 FVDMLDELVK

-130 LEGRPSLYPAT
+130 LDGRPSLYPAT

-157 SAVHD
+157 SAIHD

-195 NYPAHIAETNPHQTT
+195 NYPAHIAATNPHETT

-273 NRAQFSSKNGE
+273 NRAQFRSKNGE

-360 PDAGSGGGGDP
+360 PDAGTGGSDP

-380 RSGISFTGK
+380 RNGISFTGK

-401 PTKATTAEKGV
+401 PTKATTTEKGV

-433 TPYSADL
+433 TPYSTDL
-440 SGYVAKTT
+440 SGYVTKTT

-484 ELTEAVSGLA
+484 ALNASVSGLA

-512 SVYGIGRYA
+512 SIYGIGRYA

-581 VQDLNYFYLLDG
+581 VQDLKYFYLLDG

-598 TVTGSIDLQTTPMF
+598 TATGAIDLQTTPMF

-651 VPVGKTAA
+651 VPVGKTAT

-670 AKTRVK
+670 AKTRVR

-697 GIQAATGESPLV
+697 GNLAASGESPLV

-715 RDVENYT
+715 ADVENYT
-722 VAVKAECSDTTKSA
+722 IAVKAECSDTAKSA

-809 AGVSSYA
+809 AGENYA
-816 NKTVSFETTFDF
+816 NKTVGFETTFDF

-834 SEHIGTRKA
+834 SEHIDRRKA

-849 DWTLTDNPR
+849 DWALTDNPR

-863 RAIAEPRALVY
+863 RAIAEPRACIFRKALTAGTGDVFHLV
-874 RKMLGSGSGGTLCTL
+874 
-889 SRGLFS
+889 SRGL
-895 YSHGLNVKTDL
+895 YTYAHNQNVKSSL
-906 ELIFSTEGAT
+906 QYVVIPEGAT

-926 KENNEPTFEGSFVF
+926 KENNAPTFEGSFAF
-940 DVDDIGGTKALS
+940 DVDDVGGTQALA
-952 AAPDLILCASSQA
+952 AAPDLVLCSSTQ
-965 GTVGRRY
+965 GSSVKRRY
-972 VRINLTSKTCK
+972 VRVDLTDKVCK
-983 VGVGAGSTS
+983 LGIGSRSDSAVTDIPLVMEES
-992 EVWHKSFEL
+992 
-1001 NNGSMLMDAG
+1001 G
-1011 RETSVEV
+1011 ETAVNA
-1018 TTKDVLFNG
+1018 TFKDVLFNG
-1027 EVTNAE
+1027 EETNPA
-1033 ILDLIGWGPS
+1033 ILDLIGWGAAR
-1043 GDKISANHAPR
+1043 DKISANHAPR
-1054 GMIRYRYNVNT
+1054 GMIRYRYNVST

-1076 FGSTTIDLRQ
+1076 FGTTTVKQRQ
-1086 IEMAFPFDLVDYFTG
+1086 LEIQFPFDLVDYFTG
-1101 DGVGL
+1101 DGI
-1106 AFKGLS
+1106 GLS
-1112 EKCYLTINHALI
+1112 FKELSAKCRVTISHALI
-1124 DPKTG
+1124 DPVTS
-1129 NIDIDKYHYL
+1129 NINIDKYHYL

-1144 SYMDSSVG
+1144 SYLDSSVG
-1152 WLADSKDGDYY
+1152 YLADNKDADYS
-1163 QKLIDPTTYVYALNY
+1163 QSVIDPATYEISQKYRV
-1178 CPTETIALPTGQGS
+1178 TESIALPTGQGS
-1192 VAISH
+1192 VAVSH
-1197 EGQLPAQFFPR
+1197 DGQLPAQFFDR
-1208 KLSRGALMAKKGEL
+1208 KLSRGALMAKKNEL
-1222 HASWNNEW
+1222 HTSWNNEW
-1230 STSKA
+1230 STTKA
-1235 AANRYRHKLILRFA
+1235 AASRYRHKLILRFA
-1249 QGADK
+1249 QGGDK
-1254 QQYRVAQVSGTV
+1254 QQYRIAKVTGTI
-1266 KCNWPGK
+1266 KSNWPGK
-1273 VIIGDAGKDAYVS
+1273 VIIGDAGKDPFLAS
-1286 ATDSVPFAL
+1286 TDSAEFAL
-1295 STNADTGKAVTLTPK
+1295 STNADVGKAITITPT

-1321 LEPPGNNPEGY
+1321 LDPPGNNPEGY

-1337 CSLDV
+1337 CTLDV
-1342 TDEKGVRQDQ
+1342 TDEQSTRQDQ

-1364 SQFLMEKR
+1364 KQFLMEKR

-1377 TSKAWKWILA
+1377 TSKAWKWILS

>member
-11 TKAENHFLEERIIG
+11 TKTENHFLEERIIG

-108 FVDILDELVK
+108 FVDMLDELVK

-130 LEGRPSLYPAT
+130 LDGRPSLYPAT

-157 SAVHD
+157 SAIHD
-162 VELKTDDANQLIKDK
+162 IELKTDDANQLIKDK

-195 NYPAHIAETNPHQTT
+195 NYPAHIAATNPHETT

-273 NRAQFSSKNGE
+273 NRAQFRSKNGE

-347 LLTTTALMEYQQD
+347 LLTTTTLMEYQQD
-360 PDAGSGGGGDP
+360 PDAGGSGGSDP

-380 RSGISFTGK
+380 RNGISFTGK

-440 SGYVAKTT
+440 SGYVTKTT

-484 ELTEAVSGLA
+484 ALNASVSGLA

-512 SVYGIGRYA
+512 TIYGIGRYA

-576 GTAIS
+576 GTSIS
-581 VQDLNYFYLLDG
+581 VQDLKYFYLLDG

-598 TVTGSIDLQTTPMF
+598 TVTGAIDLQTTPMF

-651 VPVGKTAA
+651 VPVGKTAT

-670 AKTRVK
+670 AKTRVR

-697 GIQAATGESPLV
+697 GNLAASGESPLV

-715 RDVENYT
+715 SDVENYT
-722 VAVKAECSDTTKSA
+722 VAVKAECSDTAKSA

-761 QEFVTTHVG
+761 QEFVTTHIG

-783 LYSRAEPIQSIAVDP
+783 LYSRAEPIQSVAVDP

-809 AGVSSYA
+809 AGENYA
-816 NKTVSFETTFDF
+816 NKTVGFETTFDF

-834 SEHIGTRKA
+834 SGHIATRKA

-849 DWTLTDNPR
+849 DWALTDNPR

-863 RAIAEPRALVY
+863 RAIAEPRACIFRKALAAGTGDVFHLV
-874 RKMLGSGSGGTLCTL
+874 
-889 SRGLFS
+889 SRGL
-895 YSHGLNVKTDL
+895 YTYAHNQNVKSSL
-906 ELIFSTEGAT
+906 QYVVIPEGAT

-926 KENNEPTFEGSFVF
+926 KENNAPTFEGSFAF
-940 DVDDIGGTKALS
+940 DVDDVGGTQALT
-952 AAPDLILCASSQA
+952 AAPDLVLCTSTQGAS
-965 GTVGRRY
+965 VKRRY
-972 VRINLTSKTCK
+972 VRIDLTAKACK
-983 VGVGAGSTS
+983 LGIGSHSVSDVTDIPLVMEES
-992 EVWHKSFEL
+992 
-1001 NNGSMLMDAG
+1001 G
-1011 RETSVEV
+1011 ETAVNA
-1018 TTKDVLFNG
+1018 TFKDVLFNG
-1027 EVTNAE
+1027 EETNPA
-1033 ILDLIGWGPS
+1033 ILDLIGWGAAR
-1043 GDKISANHAPR
+1043 DKISANHAPR
-1054 GMIRYRYNVNT
+1054 GMIRYRYNVST

-1076 FGSTTIDLRQ
+1076 FGTTTVKQRQ
-1086 IEMAFPFDLVDYFTG
+1086 LEIQFPFDLVDYFTG
-1101 DGVGL
+1101 DGIGL
-1106 AFKGLS
+1106 SFKELS
-1112 EKCYLTINHALI
+1112 EKCRVTISHALI
-1124 DPKTG
+1124 DPVTS

-1144 SYMDSSVG
+1144 SYLDSSVG
-1152 WLADSKDGDYY
+1152 YLADNKDADYS
-1163 QKLIDPTTYVYALNY
+1163 QSVIDPATYEISQKYRV
-1178 CPTETIALPTGQGS
+1178 TESIALPTGQGS
-1192 VAISH
+1192 VAVSH
-1197 EGQLPAQFFPR
+1197 DGQLPAQFFDR
-1208 KLSRGALMAKKGEL
+1208 KLSRGALMAKNNEL
-1222 HASWNNEW
+1222 HTSWNNEW
-1230 STSKA
+1230 STTKA
-1235 AANRYRHKLILRFA
+1235 AASRYRHKLILRFA

-1254 QQYRVAQVSGTV
+1254 QQYRIAKVTGTI
-1266 KCNWPGK
+1266 KSNWPGK
-1273 VIIGDAGKDAYVS
+1273 VIIGDAGKDPFLAS
-1286 ATDSVPFAL
+1286 TDSAEFAL
-1295 STNADTGKAVTLTPK
+1295 STSSDAGKAISITAT

-1321 LEPPGNNPEGY
+1321 LDPPGNNPEGY

-1342 TDEKGVRQDQ
+1342 TDEQSTRQDQ

-1364 SQFLMEKR
+1364 KQFLMEKR

-1377 TSKAWKWILA
+1377 TSKAWKWILS

>member
-11 TKAENHFLEERIIG
+11 TKTENHFLEERIIG

-108 FVDILDELVK
+108 FVDMLDELVK

-130 LEGRPSLYPAT
+130 LDGRPSLYPAT

-157 SAVHD
+157 SAIHD
-162 VELKTDDANQLIKDK
+162 IELKTDDANQLIKDK

-195 NYPAHIAETNPHQTT
+195 NYPAHIAATNPHETT

-273 NRAQFSSKNGE
+273 NRAQFRSKNGE

-312 GAGRYINWRAGKNT
+312 GAGRYINWRAGNNV

-360 PDAGSGGGGDP
+360 PDAGGGGSDP

-380 RSGISFTGK
+380 RNGISFTGK

-440 SGYVAKTT
+440 SGYVTKTT

-484 ELTEAVSGLA
+484 ALNASVSGLA

-512 SVYGIGRYA
+512 TVYGIGRYA

-576 GTAIS
+576 GTSIS
-581 VQDLNYFYLLDG
+581 VQDLKYFYLLDG

-598 TVTGSIDLQTTPMF
+598 TVTGAIDLQTTPMF

-651 VPVGKTAA
+651 VPVGKTAT

-670 AKTRVK
+670 AKTRVR
-676 AYQSKLW
+676 AYQPKLW

-697 GIQAATGESPLV
+697 GILAASGESPLV

-715 RDVENYT
+715 PDVENYT
-722 VAVKAECSDTTKSA
+722 VAVKAECSDTAKSA
-736 AVQFEVYDGDYP
+736 AVQFEVYDGNYP

-783 LYSRAEPIQSIAVDP
+783 LYSRAEPIQSVAVDP

-809 AGVSSYA
+809 AGENYA
-816 NKTVSFETTFDF
+816 NKTVGFETTFDF

-834 SEHIGTRKA
+834 SEHIDTRKA

-849 DWTLTDNPR
+849 DWALTDNPR

-863 RAIAEPRALVY
+863 RAIAEPRVCIFRKALAA
-874 RKMLGSGSGGTLCTL
+874 GTGDVFHLV
-889 SRGLFS
+889 SRGL
-895 YSHGLNVKTDL
+895 YTYAHNQNVKSSL
-906 ELIFSTEGAT
+906 QYVVIPEGAT

-926 KENNEPTFEGSFVF
+926 KENNAPTFEGSFAF
-940 DVDDIGGTKALS
+940 DVDDVGGTQALT
-952 AAPDLILCASSQA
+952 AAPDLVLCTSTQGSS
-965 GTVGRRY
+965 VKRRY
-972 VRINLTSKTCK
+972 VRIDLTAKACK
-983 VGVGAGSTS
+983 LGIGSRSDSDVTDIPLVMEES
-992 EVWHKSFEL
+992 GETAV
-1001 NNGSMLMDAG
+1001 DA
-1011 RETSVEV
+1011 TF
-1018 TTKDVLFNG
+1018 KDVLFNG
-1027 EVTNAE
+1027 EETNPA
-1033 ILDLIGWGPS
+1033 ILDLIGWGAS
-1043 GDKISANHAPR
+1043 RDKISANHAPR
-1054 GMIRYRYNVNT
+1054 GMIRYRYNVST

-1076 FGSTTIDLRQ
+1076 FGTTTVKQRQ
-1086 IEMAFPFDLVDYFTG
+1086 LEIQFPFDLVDYFTG
-1101 DGVGL
+1101 DGI
-1106 AFKGLS
+1106 GLS
-1112 EKCYLTINHALI
+1112 FKELSAKCRVTISHALI
-1124 DPKTG
+1124 DPVTS

-1144 SYMDSSVG
+1144 SYLDSSVG
-1152 WLADSKDGDYY
+1152 YLADNKDADYS
-1163 QKLIDPTTYVYALNY
+1163 QSVIDPATYEISQKYRV
-1178 CPTETIALPTGQGS
+1178 TESIALPTGQGS
-1192 VAISH
+1192 VAVSH
-1197 EGQLPAQFFPR
+1197 DGQLPAQFFDR
-1208 KLSRGALMAKKGEL
+1208 KLSRGALMAKNNEL
-1222 HASWNNEW
+1222 HTSWNNEW
-1230 STSKA
+1230 STTKA
-1235 AANRYRHKLILRFA
+1235 AASRYRHKLILRFA

-1254 QQYRVAQVSGTV
+1254 QQYRIAKVSGTI
-1266 KCNWPGK
+1266 KSNWPGK
-1273 VIIGDAGKDAYVS
+1273 VIIGDAGKDPFLAS
-1286 ATDSVPFAL
+1286 TDSAEFAL
-1295 STNADTGKAVTLTPK
+1295 STSADVGKAISITAT

-1321 LEPPGNNPEGY
+1321 LDPPGNNPEGY

-1342 TDEKGVRQDQ
+1342 TDEQSTRQDQ

-1364 SQFLMEKR
+1364 KQFLMEKR

-1377 TSKAWKWILA
+1377 TSKAWKWILS

>member
-88 SIKGIVTFEGQMLGG
+88 SIKDIVTFEGQMLGG

-130 LEGRPSLYPAT
+130 LDGRPSLYPAT

-162 VELKTDDANQLIKDK
+162 IELKTDDANQLIKDK

-195 NYPAHIAETNPHQTT
+195 NYPAHIAAKNPHETT

-273 NRAQFSSKNGE
+273 NRAQFRSKNGE

-612 NWFSPNNQLELTWPT
+612 NWFSPNNQLELTWAT

-651 VPVGKTAA
+651 VPVGKTAT

-670 AKTRVK
+670 AKTRVR

-697 GIQAATGESPLV
+697 GVLAASGESPLV

-715 RDVENYT
+715 SDVENYT
-722 VAVKAECSDTTKSA
+722 VAVKAECSDTAKSA

-809 AGVSSYA
+809 AGGTYA
-816 NKTVSFETTFDF
+816 NKTVGFETTFDF

-834 SEHIGTRKA
+834 SEHISTRKA
-843 HGLSSV
+843 HGLSAV
-849 DWTLTDNPR
+849 DWALTDNPR

-863 RAIAEPRALVY
+863 RAIAEPRACIFRKPLATATGDVFHLV
-874 RKMLGSGSGGTLCTL
+874 
-889 SRGLFS
+889 SRGL
-895 YSHGLNVKTDL
+895 YTYAHNQNVKSSL
-906 ELIFSTEGAT
+906 QYVVIPEGAT

-926 KENNEPTFEGSFVF
+926 KENNAPTFEGSFAF
-940 DVDDIGGTKALS
+940 DVDDVGGTQALA
-952 AAPDLILCASSQA
+952 AAPDLVLCTSTQGSS
-965 GTVGRRY
+965 VKRRY
-972 VRINLTSKTCK
+972 LRIDLTTKTCK
-983 VGVGAGSTS
+983 LGIGSRSDSAVTDIPLVMEES
-992 EVWHKSFEL
+992 
-1001 NNGSMLMDAG
+1001 G
-1011 RETSVEV
+1011 ETAVAA
-1018 TTKDVLFNG
+1018 TFKDVLFNG
-1027 EVTNAE
+1027 EETNAAT
-1033 ILDLIGWGPS
+1033 LDLIGWGAS
-1043 GDKISANHAPR
+1043 RDKISANHAPR
-1054 GMIRYRYNVNT
+1054 GMIRYRYNVNS
-1065 RVLRLALSFSQ
+1065 RVLRLALTFSQ
-1076 FGSTTIDLRQ
+1076 FGTTTVKHRQ
-1086 IEMAFPFDLVDYFTG
+1086 LEIQFPFDLVDYFTG

-1106 AFKGLS
+1106 SFKELS
-1112 EKCYLTINHALI
+1112 AKCRVTISHALI
-1124 DPKTG
+1124 DPATS
-1129 NIDIDKYHYL
+1129 NVDIDKYHYL

-1144 SYMDSSVG
+1144 SYLDSSVG
-1152 WLADSKDGDYY
+1152 YLADTKDVDFS
-1163 QKLIDPTTYVYALNY
+1163 QSVIDPATYEVSQKYRV
-1178 CPTETIALPTGQGS
+1178 TESIALPTGQGS
-1192 VAISH
+1192 VAVSH
-1197 EGQLPAQFFPR
+1197 DGQLPAQFFDR

-1222 HASWNNEW
+1222 NASWNNEW
-1230 STSKA
+1230 ITTKA
-1235 AANRYRHKLILRFA
+1235 AASRYRHKLILRFA

-1254 QQYRVAQVSGTV
+1254 QQYRVAKVTGTV
-1266 KCNWPGK
+1266 KSNWPGK
-1273 VIIGDAGKDAYVS
+1273 VIIGDAGKDPYVS
-1286 ATDSVPFAL
+1286 AIDSVSFAL
-1295 STNADTGKAVTLTPK
+1295 STASDTGKAITLTPK

-1342 TDEKGVRQDQ
+1342 TDEKSVRQDQ

-1377 TSKAWKWILA
+1377 TSKAWRWILA

>member
-11 TKAENHFLEERIIG
+11 TKTENHFLEERIIG

-108 FVDILDELVK
+108 FVDMLDELVK

-130 LEGRPSLYPAT
+130 LDGRPSLYPAT

-157 SAVHD
+157 SAIHD
-162 VELKTDDANQLIKDK
+162 IELKTDDANQLIKDK

-195 NYPAHIAETNPHQTT
+195 NYPAHIAATNPHETT

-273 NRAQFSSKNGE
+273 NRAQFRSKNGE

-360 PDAGSGGGGDP
+360 PDAGGSGGSDP

-380 RSGISFTGK
+380 RNGISFTGK

-394 PIVGTID
+394 PIVGSID

-433 TPYSADL
+433 TPYSTDL
-440 SGYVAKTT
+440 SGYVTKTT

-484 ELTEAVSGLA
+484 ALNASVSGLA

-512 SVYGIGRYA
+512 TIYGIGRYA

-576 GTAIS
+576 GTSIS
-581 VQDLNYFYLLDG
+581 VQDLKYFYLLDG

-598 TVTGSIDLQTTPMF
+598 TVTGAIDLQTTPMF

-651 VPVGKTAA
+651 VPVGKTAT

-670 AKTRVK
+670 AKTRVR

-697 GIQAATGESPLV
+697 GVLAASGESPLV

-715 RDVENYT
+715 SDVENYT
-722 VAVKAECSDTTKSA
+722 IAVKAECSDTAKSA

-798 ERGYIGYVDIV
+798 ERGYIGYVDVV
-809 AGVSSYA
+809 AGENYA
-816 NKTVSFETTFDF
+816 NKTVGFETTFDF

-834 SEHIGTRKA
+834 SGHIATRKA

-849 DWTLTDNPR
+849 DWALTDNPR

-863 RAIAEPRALVY
+863 RAIAEPRACIFRKALAAGTGDVFHLV
-874 RKMLGSGSGGTLCTL
+874 
-889 SRGLFS
+889 SRGL
-895 YSHGLNVKTDL
+895 YTYAHNQNVKSSL
-906 ELIFSTEGAT
+906 QYVVIPEGAT

-926 KENNEPTFEGSFVF
+926 KENNAPTFEGSFAF
-940 DVDDIGGTKALS
+940 DVDDVGGTQALT
-952 AAPDLILCASSQA
+952 AAPDLVLCTSTQGAS
-965 GTVGRRY
+965 VKRRY
-972 VRINLTSKTCK
+972 VRIDLTAKACK
-983 VGVGAGSTS
+983 LGIGSRSVSDVTDIPLVMEES
-992 EVWHKSFEL
+992 
-1001 NNGSMLMDAG
+1001 G
-1011 RETSVEV
+1011 ETAVNA
-1018 TTKDVLFNG
+1018 TFKDVLFNG
-1027 EVTNAE
+1027 EETNPA
-1033 ILDLIGWGPS
+1033 ILDLIGWGAAR
-1043 GDKISANHAPR
+1043 DKISANHAPR
-1054 GMIRYRYNVNT
+1054 GMIRYRYNVST

-1076 FGSTTIDLRQ
+1076 FGTTTVKQRQ
-1086 IEMAFPFDLVDYFTG
+1086 LEIQFPFDLLDYFTG
-1101 DGVGL
+1101 DGI
-1106 AFKGLS
+1106 GLS
-1112 EKCYLTINHALI
+1112 FKELSAKCRVTIGHALI
-1124 DPKTG
+1124 DPVTN
-1129 NIDIDKYHYL
+1129 NINIDKYHYL

-1144 SYMDSSVG
+1144 SYLDSSVG
-1152 WLADSKDGDYY
+1152 YLSDAKDADYS
-1163 QKLIDPTTYVYALNY
+1163 QSVIDPATYEISQKYRV
-1178 CPTETIALPTGQGS
+1178 TESIALPTGQGS
-1192 VAISH
+1192 VAVSH
-1197 EGQLPAQFFPR
+1197 DGQLPAQFFDR
-1208 KLSRGALMAKKGEL
+1208 KLSRGALMAKNNEL
-1222 HASWNNEW
+1222 HTSWNNEW
-1230 STSKA
+1230 STTKA
-1235 AANRYRHKLILRFA
+1235 AASRYRHKLILRFA

-1254 QQYRVAQVSGTV
+1254 QQYRIAKVSGTI
-1266 KCNWPGK
+1266 KSNWPGK
-1273 VIIGDAGKDAYVS
+1273 VIIGDAGKDPFLTS
-1286 ATDSVPFAL
+1286 TDSAEFAL
-1295 STNADTGKAVTLTPK
+1295 STSADVGKAISITAT

-1321 LEPPGNNPEGY
+1321 LDPPGNNPEGY

-1342 TDEKGVRQDQ
+1342 TDEQSTRQDQ

-1364 SQFLMEKR
+1364 KQFLMEKR

-1377 TSKAWKWILA
+1377 TSKAWKWILS

>member
-11 TKAENHFLEERIIG
+11 TKTENHFLEERIIG

-88 SIKGIVTFEGQMLGG
+88 SIEGIVTFEGQMLGG

-108 FVDILDELVK
+108 FVDMLDELVK

-130 LEGRPSLYPAT
+130 LDGRPSLYPAT

-157 SAVHD
+157 SAIHD

-195 NYPAHIAETNPHQTT
+195 NYPAHIAATNPHETT

-273 NRAQFSSKNGE
+273 NRAQFRSKNGE

-360 PDAGSGGGGDP
+360 PDAGGSGGSDP

-380 RSGISFTGK
+380 RNGISFTGK

-394 PIVGTID
+394 PIVGAID
-401 PTKATTAEKGV
+401 PTKATTVEKGV

-433 TPYSADL
+433 TPYSTDL
-440 SGYVAKTT
+440 SGYVTKTT

-484 ELTEAVSGLA
+484 ALNASVSGLA

-512 SVYGIGRYA
+512 TVYGIGRYA

-576 GTAIS
+576 GTSIS
-581 VQDLNYFYLLDG
+581 VQDLKYFYLLDG

-598 TVTGSIDLQTTPMF
+598 TVTGAIDLQTTPMF

-651 VPVGKTAA
+651 VAVGKTAT

-670 AKTRVK
+670 AKTRVR
-676 AYQSKLW
+676 AYQPKLW

-697 GIQAATGESPLV
+697 GVLAASGESPLV

-715 RDVENYT
+715 SDVENYT
-722 VAVKAECSDTTKSA
+722 IAVKAECSDTAKSA

-809 AGVSSYA
+809 AGENYA
-816 NKTVSFETTFDF
+816 NKTVGFETTFDF

-834 SEHIGTRKA
+834 SGHIATRKA

-849 DWTLTDNPR
+849 DWALTDNPR

-863 RAIAEPRALVY
+863 RAIAEPRACIFRKALATGTGDVFHLV
-874 RKMLGSGSGGTLCTL
+874 
-889 SRGLFS
+889 SRGL
-895 YSHGLNVKTDL
+895 YTYAHNQNVKSSL
-906 ELIFSTEGAT
+906 QYVVIPEGAT

-926 KENNEPTFEGSFVF
+926 KENNAPTFEGSFAF
-940 DVDDIGGTKALS
+940 DVDDVGGTQALT
-952 AAPDLILCASSQA
+952 AAPDLVLCTSTQVAS
-965 GTVGRRY
+965 VKRRY
-972 VRINLTSKTCK
+972 VRIDLTAKACK
-983 VGVGAGSTS
+983 LGIGSRSVSDVTDIPLVMEES
-992 EVWHKSFEL
+992 
-1001 NNGSMLMDAG
+1001 G
-1011 RETSVEV
+1011 ETAVNA
-1018 TTKDVLFNG
+1018 TFKDVLFNG
-1027 EVTNAE
+1027 EETNPA
-1033 ILDLIGWGPS
+1033 ILDLIGWGAS
-1043 GDKISANHAPR
+1043 KDKISANHAPR
-1054 GMIRYRYNVNT
+1054 GMIRYRYNVST

-1076 FGSTTIDLRQ
+1076 FGTTTVKQRQ
-1086 IEMAFPFDLVDYFTG
+1086 LEIQFPFDLVDYFTG
-1101 DGVGL
+1101 DGI
-1106 AFKGLS
+1106 GLS
-1112 EKCYLTINHALI
+1112 FKELSAKCRVTISHALI
-1124 DPKTG
+1124 DPVTN
-1129 NIDIDKYHYL
+1129 NINIDKYHYL

-1144 SYMDSSVG
+1144 SYLDSSVG
-1152 WLADSKDGDYY
+1152 YLADNKDADYS
-1163 QKLIDPTTYVYALNY
+1163 QSVIDPATYEISQKYRV
-1178 CPTETIALPTGQGS
+1178 TESIALPTGQGS
-1192 VAISH
+1192 VAVSH
-1197 EGQLPAQFFPR
+1197 DGQLPAQFFDR
-1208 KLSRGALMAKKGEL
+1208 KLSRGALMAKNNEL
-1222 HASWNNEW
+1222 HTSWNNEW
-1230 STSKA
+1230 STTKA
-1235 AANRYRHKLILRFA
+1235 AASRYRHKLILRFA
-1249 QGADK
+1249 QGVDK
-1254 QQYRVAQVSGTV
+1254 QQYRIAKVTGTI
-1266 KCNWPGK
+1266 KSNWPGK
-1273 VIIGDAGKDAYVS
+1273 VIIGDAGKDPFLAS
-1286 ATDSVPFAL
+1286 TDSAEFAL
-1295 STNADTGKAVTLTPK
+1295 STNADVGKAISITAT

-1321 LEPPGNNPEGY
+1321 LDPPGNNPEGY

-1342 TDEKGVRQDQ
+1342 TDEQSTRQDQ

-1364 SQFLMEKR
+1364 KQFLMEKR

-1377 TSKAWKWILA
+1377 TSKAWKWILS

>member
-11 TKAENHFLEERIIG
+11 TKTENHFLEERIIG

-88 SIKGIVTFEGQMLGG
+88 SIEGIVTFEGQMLGG

-108 FVDILDELVK
+108 FVDMLDELVK

-130 LEGRPSLYPAT
+130 LDGRPSLYPAT

-157 SAVHD
+157 SAIHD

-195 NYPAHIAETNPHQTT
+195 NYPAHIAATNPHETT

-273 NRAQFSSKNGE
+273 NRAQFRSKNGE

-326 LRIESTG
+326 LRIESSG

-360 PDAGSGGGGDP
+360 PDAGGSGGSDP

-380 RSGISFTGK
+380 RNGISFTGK

-401 PTKATTAEKGV
+401 PTKATTVEKGV

-440 SGYVAKTT
+440 SGYVTKTT

-484 ELTEAVSGLA
+484 ALNASVSGLA

-512 SVYGIGRYA
+512 TIYGIGRYA

-576 GTAIS
+576 GTSIS
-581 VQDLNYFYLLDG
+581 VQDLKYFYLLDG

-598 TVTGSIDLQTTPMF
+598 TVTGAIDLQTTPMF

-651 VPVGKTAA
+651 VAVGKTAT

-670 AKTRVK
+670 AKTRVR

-697 GIQAATGESPLV
+697 GVLAASGESPLV

-715 RDVENYT
+715 SDVENYT
-722 VAVKAECSDTTKSA
+722 VAVKAECSDTAKSA

-783 LYSRAEPIQSIAVDP
+783 LYSRAEPIQSVAVDP

-809 AGVSSYA
+809 AGENYA
-816 NKTVSFETTFDF
+816 NKTVGFETTFDF

-834 SEHIGTRKA
+834 SEHIDTRKA

-849 DWTLTDNPR
+849 DWALTDNPR

-863 RAIAEPRALVY
+863 RAIAEPRACIFRKALAAGTGDVFHLV
-874 RKMLGSGSGGTLCTL
+874 
-889 SRGLFS
+889 SRGL
-895 YSHGLNVKTDL
+895 YTYAHNQNVKSSL
-906 ELIFSTEGAT
+906 QYVVIPEGAT

-926 KENNEPTFEGSFVF
+926 KENNAPTFEGSFAF
-940 DVDDIGGTKALS
+940 DVDDIGGTQALT
-952 AAPDLILCASSQA
+952 AAPDLVLCTSTQGAS
-965 GTVGRRY
+965 VKRRY
-972 VRINLTSKTCK
+972 VRIDLTAKACK
-983 VGVGAGSTS
+983 LGIGSRSDSDVTDIPLVMEES
-992 EVWHKSFEL
+992 
-1001 NNGSMLMDAG
+1001 G
-1011 RETSVEV
+1011 ETAVNA
-1018 TTKDVLFNG
+1018 TFKDVLFNG
-1027 EVTNAE
+1027 EETNPA
-1033 ILDLIGWGPS
+1033 ILDLIGWGAAR
-1043 GDKISANHAPR
+1043 DKISANHAPR
-1054 GMIRYRYNVNT
+1054 GMIRYRYNVST

-1076 FGSTTIDLRQ
+1076 FGTTTVKQRQ
-1086 IEMAFPFDLVDYFTG
+1086 LEIQFPFDLVDYFTG
-1101 DGVGL
+1101 DGI
-1106 AFKGLS
+1106 GLS
-1112 EKCYLTINHALI
+1112 FKELSAKCRVTISHALI
-1124 DPKTG
+1124 DPVTS

-1152 WLADSKDGDYY
+1152 YLADNKDADYS
-1163 QKLIDPTTYVYALNY
+1163 QSVIDPATYEISQKYRV
-1178 CPTETIALPTGQGS
+1178 TESIALPTGQGS
-1192 VAISH
+1192 VAVSH
-1197 EGQLPAQFFPR
+1197 DGQLPAQFFDR
-1208 KLSRGALMAKKGEL
+1208 KLSRGALMAKNNEL
-1222 HASWNNEW
+1222 HTSWNNEW
-1230 STSKA
+1230 STTKA
-1235 AANRYRHKLILRFA
+1235 AASRYRHKLILRFA

-1254 QQYRVAQVSGTV
+1254 QQYRIAKVTGTI
-1266 KCNWPGK
+1266 KSNWPGK
-1273 VIIGDAGKDAYVS
+1273 VIIGDAGKDPFLAS
-1286 ATDSVPFAL
+1286 TDSAEFAL
-1295 STNADTGKAVTLTPK
+1295 STSVDVGKAISITAT

-1321 LEPPGNNPEGY
+1321 LDPPGNNPEGY

-1342 TDEKGVRQDQ
+1342 TDEQSTRQDQ

-1364 SQFLMEKR
+1364 KQFLMEKR

-1377 TSKAWKWILA
+1377 TSKAWKWILS

-1392 LNGKQLGDRT
+1392 LNGEQLGDRT

>member
-11 TKAENHFLEERIIG
+11 TKTENHFLEERIIG

-108 FVDILDELVK
+108 FVDMLDELVK

-130 LEGRPSLYPAT
+130 LDGRPSLYPAT

-157 SAVHD
+157 SAIHD

-195 NYPAHIAETNPHQTT
+195 NYPAHIAATNPHETT

-273 NRAQFSSKNGE
+273 NRAQFRSKNGE

-326 LRIESTG
+326 LRIESSG

-360 PDAGSGGGGDP
+360 PDAGGSGGSDP

-380 RSGISFTGK
+380 RNGISFTGK

-401 PTKATTAEKGV
+401 PTKATTVEKGV

-440 SGYVAKTT
+440 SGYVTKTT
-448 MINGKPMNDGSR
+448 LINGKPMNDGSR

-484 ELTEAVSGLA
+484 ALNASVSGLA

-512 SVYGIGRYA
+512 TIYGIGRYA

-576 GTAIS
+576 GTSIS
-581 VQDLNYFYLLDG
+581 VQDLKYFYLLDG

-598 TVTGSIDLQTTPMF
+598 TVTGAIDLQTTPMF

-651 VPVGKTAA
+651 VAVGKTAT

-676 AYQSKLW
+676 AYQPKLW

-697 GIQAATGESPLV
+697 GVLAASGESPLV

-715 RDVENYT
+715 SDVENYT
-722 VAVKAECSDTTKSA
+722 VAVKAECSDTAKSA

-783 LYSRAEPIQSIAVDP
+783 LYSRAEPIQSVAVDP

-809 AGVSSYA
+809 AGENYA
-816 NKTVSFETTFDF
+816 NKTVGFETTFDF

-834 SEHIGTRKA
+834 SEHIDTRKA

-849 DWTLTDNPR
+849 DWALTDNPR

-863 RAIAEPRALVY
+863 RAIAEPRACIFRKALATGTGDVFHLV
-874 RKMLGSGSGGTLCTL
+874 
-889 SRGLFS
+889 SRGL
-895 YSHGLNVKTDL
+895 YTYAHNQNVKSSL
-906 ELIFSTEGAT
+906 QYVVIPEGAT

-926 KENNEPTFEGSFVF
+926 KENNAPTFEGSFAF
-940 DVDDIGGTKALS
+940 DVDDVGGTQALT
-952 AAPDLILCASSQA
+952 AAPDLVLCTSTQGAS
-965 GTVGRRY
+965 VKRRY
-972 VRINLTSKTCK
+972 VRIDLTAKACK
-983 VGVGAGSTS
+983 LGIGSRSDSDVTDIPLVMEES
-992 EVWHKSFEL
+992 
-1001 NNGSMLMDAG
+1001 G
-1011 RETSVEV
+1011 ETAVNA
-1018 TTKDVLFNG
+1018 TFKDVLFNG
-1027 EVTNAE
+1027 EETNAA
-1033 ILDLIGWGPS
+1033 ILDLIGWGATR
-1043 GDKISANHAPR
+1043 DKISANHAPR
-1054 GMIRYRYNVNT
+1054 GMIRYRYNVST

-1076 FGSTTIDLRQ
+1076 FGTTTVKQRQ
-1086 IEMAFPFDLVDYFTG
+1086 LEIQFPFDLVDYFTG
-1101 DGVGL
+1101 DGI
-1106 AFKGLS
+1106 GLS
-1112 EKCYLTINHALI
+1112 FKELSAKCRVTISHALI
-1124 DPKTG
+1124 DPVTS
-1129 NIDIDKYHYL
+1129 NINIDKYHYL

-1144 SYMDSSVG
+1144 SYLDSSVG
-1152 WLADSKDGDYY
+1152 YLADNKDADYS
-1163 QKLIDPTTYVYALNY
+1163 QSVIDPATYEISQKYRV
-1178 CPTETIALPTGQGS
+1178 TESIALPTGQGS
-1192 VAISH
+1192 VAVSH
-1197 EGQLPAQFFPR
+1197 DGQLPAQFFDR
-1208 KLSRGALMAKKGEL
+1208 KLSRGALMAKNNEL
-1222 HASWNNEW
+1222 HTSWNNEW
-1230 STSKA
+1230 STTKA
-1235 AANRYRHKLILRFA
+1235 AASRYRHKLILRFA

-1254 QQYRVAQVSGTV
+1254 QQYRIAKVSGTI
-1266 KCNWPGK
+1266 KSNWPGK
-1273 VIIGDAGKDAYVS
+1273 VIIGDAGKDPFLAS
-1286 ATDSVPFAL
+1286 TDSAEFAL
-1295 STNADTGKAVTLTPK
+1295 STSADVGKAISITAT

-1321 LEPPGNNPEGY
+1321 LDPPGNNPEGY

-1342 TDEKGVRQDQ
+1342 TDEQSTRQDQ

-1364 SQFLMEKR
+1364 KQFLMEKR

-1377 TSKAWKWILA
+1377 TSKAWKWILS

>member
-11 TKAENHFLEERIIG
+11 TKTENHFLEERIIG

-108 FVDILDELVK
+108 FVDMLDELVK

-130 LEGRPSLYPAT
+130 LDGRPSLYPAT

-157 SAVHD
+157 SAIHD
-162 VELKTDDANQLIKDK
+162 IELKTDDANQLIKDK

-195 NYPAHIAETNPHQTT
+195 NYPAHIAATNPHETT
-210 SAQINAHPVNLKT
+210 SAQINAHHVNLKT

-273 NRAQFSSKNGE
+273 NRAQFRSKNGE

-360 PDAGSGGGGDP
+360 PDAGGSGGSDP

-380 RSGISFTGK
+380 RNGISFTGK

-401 PTKATTAEKGV
+401 PTKATTIEKGV

-440 SGYVAKTT
+440 SGYVTKTT

-484 ELTEAVSGLA
+484 ALNASVSGLA

-512 SVYGIGRYA
+512 TIYGIGRYA

-576 GTAIS
+576 GTSIS
-581 VQDLNYFYLLDG
+581 VQDLKYFYLLDG

-598 TVTGSIDLQTTPMF
+598 TVTGAIDLQTTPMF

-627 GKVSNGTGINWTGIE
+627 GKASNGTGINWTGIE
-642 EPPLMGFQS
+642 EPPPMGFQS
-651 VPVGKTAA
+651 VPVGKTAT

-670 AKTRVK
+670 AKTRVR

-697 GIQAATGESPLV
+697 GNLAASGESPLV

-715 RDVENYT
+715 SDVENYT
-722 VAVKAECSDTTKSA
+722 VAVKAECSDTAKSA

-809 AGVSSYA
+809 PGQSYA
-816 NKTVSFETTFDF
+816 NKTVGFETTFDF

-834 SEHIGTRKA
+834 SEHISTRKA
-843 HGLSSV
+843 HGLSAV
-849 DWTLTDNPR
+849 DWSLTDNPR

-863 RAIAEPRALVY
+863 RAIAEPRACIFRKPLATATGDVFHLV
-874 RKMLGSGSGGTLCTL
+874 
-889 SRGLFS
+889 SRGL
-895 YSHGLNVKTDL
+895 YTYAHNQNVKSSL
-906 ELIFSTEGAT
+906 QYVVIPEGAT

-926 KENNEPTFEGSFVF
+926 KENNAPTFEGSFAF
-940 DVDDIGGTKALS
+940 DVDDVGGTQALA
-952 AAPDLILCASSQA
+952 AAPDLVLCTSTQGAS
-965 GTVGRRY
+965 VKRRY
-972 VRINLTSKTCK
+972 VRIDLTAKECK
-983 VGVGAGSTS
+983 LGIGSRSVSDVTDIPLVMEES
-992 EVWHKSFEL
+992 
-1001 NNGSMLMDAG
+1001 G
-1011 RETSVEV
+1011 ETAVNA
-1018 TTKDVLFNG
+1018 TFKDVLFNG
-1027 EVTNAE
+1027 EETNPA
-1033 ILDLIGWGPS
+1033 ILDLIGWGAAR
-1043 GDKISANHAPR
+1043 DKISANHAPR
-1054 GMIRYRYNVNT
+1054 GMIRYRYNVST

-1076 FGSTTIDLRQ
+1076 FGTTTVKQRQ
-1086 IEMAFPFDLVDYFTG
+1086 LEIQFPFDLLDYFTG
-1101 DGVGL
+1101 DGI
-1106 AFKGLS
+1106 GLS
-1112 EKCYLTINHALI
+1112 FKELSAKCRVTISHALI
-1124 DPKTG
+1124 DPVTS
-1129 NIDIDKYHYL
+1129 NINIDKYHYL

-1144 SYMDSSVG
+1144 SYLDSSVG
-1152 WLADSKDGDYY
+1152 YLADNKDADYS
-1163 QKLIDPTTYVYALNY
+1163 QSVIDPATYEISQKYRV
-1178 CPTETIALPTGQGS
+1178 TESIALPTGQGS
-1192 VAISH
+1192 VAVSH
-1197 EGQLPAQFFPR
+1197 DGQLPAQFFDR
-1208 KLSRGALMAKKGEL
+1208 KLSRGALMAKNNEL
-1222 HASWNNEW
+1222 HTSWNNEW
-1230 STSKA
+1230 STTKA
-1235 AANRYRHKLILRFA
+1235 AASRYRHKLILRFA

-1254 QQYRVAQVSGTV
+1254 QQYRIAKVTGTI
-1266 KCNWPGK
+1266 KSNWPGK
-1273 VIIGDAGKDAYVS
+1273 VIIGDAGKDPFLAS
-1286 ATDSVPFAL
+1286 TDSAEFAL
-1295 STNADTGKAVTLTPK
+1295 STGADVGKAISITAT

-1321 LEPPGNNPEGY
+1321 LDPPGNNPEGY

-1342 TDEKGVRQDQ
+1342 TDEQSTRQDQ

-1364 SQFLMEKR
+1364 KQFLMEKR

-1377 TSKAWKWILA
+1377 TSKAWKWILS

>member
-11 TKAENHFLEERIIG
+11 TKTENHFLEERIIG

-88 SIKGIVTFEGQMLGG
+88 SIEGIVTFEGQMLGG

-108 FVDILDELVK
+108 FVDMLDELVK

-130 LEGRPSLYPAT
+130 LDGRPSLYPAT

-157 SAVHD
+157 SAIHD
-162 VELKTDDANQLIKDK
+162 IELKTDDANQLIKDK

-183 LVTALG
+183 LVSALG

-195 NYPAHIAETNPHQTT
+195 NYPAHIAATNPHETT

-273 NRAQFSSKNGE
+273 NRAQFRSKNGE

-326 LRIESTG
+326 LRIESSG

-360 PDAGSGGGGDP
+360 PDAGGSGGSDP

-380 RSGISFTGK
+380 RNGISFTGK

-433 TPYSADL
+433 TPYSTDL
-440 SGYVAKTT
+440 SGYVTKTT

-484 ELTEAVSGLA
+484 ALNASVSGLA

-512 SVYGIGRYA
+512 TIYGIGRYA

-576 GTAIS
+576 GTSIS
-581 VQDLNYFYLLDG
+581 VQDLKYFYLLDG

-598 TVTGSIDLQTTPMF
+598 TVTGAIDLQTTPMF

-651 VPVGKTAA
+651 VPVGKTAT

-670 AKTRVK
+670 AKTRVR

-697 GIQAATGESPLV
+697 GVLAASGESPLV

-715 RDVENYT
+715 SDVENYT
-722 VAVKAECSDTTKSA
+722 IAVKAECSDTAKSA

-783 LYSRAEPIQSIAVDP
+783 LYSRAEPIQSVAVDP

-809 AGVSSYA
+809 AGENYA
-816 NKTVSFETTFDF
+816 NKTVGFETTFDF

-834 SEHIGTRKA
+834 SGHIATRKA

-849 DWTLTDNPR
+849 DWALTDNPR

-863 RAIAEPRALVY
+863 RAIAEPRACIFRKALAAGTGDVFHLV
-874 RKMLGSGSGGTLCTL
+874 
-889 SRGLFS
+889 SRGL
-895 YSHGLNVKTDL
+895 YTYAHNQNVKSSL
-906 ELIFSTEGAT
+906 QYVVIPEGAT

-926 KENNEPTFEGSFVF
+926 KENNAPTFEGSFAF
-940 DVDDIGGTKALS
+940 DVDDVGGTQALT
-952 AAPDLILCASSQA
+952 AAPDLVLCTSTQGAS
-965 GTVGRRY
+965 VKRRY
-972 VRINLTSKTCK
+972 VRID
-983 VGVGAGSTS
+983 
-992 EVWHKSFEL
+992 
-1001 NNGSMLMDAG
+1001 LMDKACKLG
-1011 RETSVEV
+1011 IGSRSVSDVTDIPLVMEESGETAVNA
-1018 TTKDVLFNG
+1018 TFKDVLFNG
-1027 EVTNAE
+1027 EETNPA
-1033 ILDLIGWGPS
+1033 ILDLIGWGATR
-1043 GDKISANHAPR
+1043 DKISANHAPR
-1054 GMIRYRYNVNT
+1054 GMIRYRYNVST

-1076 FGSTTIDLRQ
+1076 FGTTTVKQRQ
-1086 IEMAFPFDLVDYFTG
+1086 LEIQFPFDLVDYFTG
-1101 DGVGL
+1101 DGI
-1106 AFKGLS
+1106 GLS
-1112 EKCYLTINHALI
+1112 FKELSAKCRVTISHALI
-1124 DPKTG
+1124 DPVTN

-1144 SYMDSSVG
+1144 SYLDSSVG
-1152 WLADSKDGDYY
+1152 YLADNKDADYS
-1163 QKLIDPTTYVYALNY
+1163 QSVIDPATYEISQKYRV
-1178 CPTETIALPTGQGS
+1178 TESIALPTGQGN
-1192 VAISH
+1192 VAVSH
-1197 EGQLPAQFFPR
+1197 DGQLPAQFFDR
-1208 KLSRGALMAKKGEL
+1208 KLSRGALMAKNNEL
-1222 HASWNNEW
+1222 HTSWNNEW
-1230 STSKA
+1230 STTKA
-1235 AANRYRHKLILRFA
+1235 AASRYRHKLILRFA

-1254 QQYRVAQVSGTV
+1254 QQYRIAKVTGTI
-1266 KCNWPGK
+1266 KSNWPGK
-1273 VIIGDAGKDAYVS
+1273 VIIGDAGKDPYVS
-1286 ATDSVPFAL
+1286 AIDSVSFAL
-1295 STNADTGKAVTLTPK
+1295 STASDTGKAITLTPK

>member
-11 TKAENHFLEERIIG
+11 TKTENHFLEERIIG

-108 FVDILDELVK
+108 FVDMLDELVK

-130 LEGRPSLYPAT
+130 LDGRPSLYPAT

-157 SAVHD
+157 SAIHD
-162 VELKTDDANQLIKDK
+162 IELKTDDANQLIKDK

-195 NYPAHIAETNPHQTT
+195 NYPAHIAATNPHETT

-234 KALTDELKA
+234 KALTEELKA

-273 NRAQFSSKNGE
+273 NRAQFRSKNGE

-360 PDAGSGGGGDP
+360 PDAGGSGGSDP

-380 RSGISFTGK
+380 RNGISFTGK

-433 TPYSADL
+433 TPYSTDL
-440 SGYVAKTT
+440 SGYVTKTT

-484 ELTEAVSGLA
+484 ALNASVSGLA

-512 SVYGIGRYA
+512 TIYGIGRYA

-576 GTAIS
+576 GTSIS
-581 VQDLNYFYLLDG
+581 VQDLKYFYLLDG

-598 TVTGSIDLQTTPMF
+598 TVTGAIDLQTTPMF

-651 VPVGKTAA
+651 VPVGKTAT

-670 AKTRVK
+670 AKTRVR

-697 GIQAATGESPLV
+697 GILAASGESPLV

-715 RDVENYT
+715 SDVENYT
-722 VAVKAECSDTTKSA
+722 VAVKAECSDTAKSA

-809 AGVSSYA
+809 AGGTYA
-816 NKTVSFETTFDF
+816 NKTVGFETTFDF

-834 SEHIGTRKA
+834 SEHIDTRKA

-849 DWTLTDNPR
+849 DWALTDNPR

-863 RAIAEPRALVY
+863 RAIAEPRACIFRKALATGTGDVFHLV
-874 RKMLGSGSGGTLCTL
+874 
-889 SRGLFS
+889 SRGL
-895 YSHGLNVKTDL
+895 YTYAHNQNVKSSL
-906 ELIFSTEGAT
+906 QYVVIPEGAT

-926 KENNEPTFEGSFVF
+926 KENNAPTFEGSFAF
-940 DVDDIGGTKALS
+940 DVDDVGGTQALT
-952 AAPDLILCASSQA
+952 AAPDLVLCTSTQGAS
-965 GTVGRRY
+965 VKRRY
-972 VRINLTSKTCK
+972 LRIDLTAKECK
-983 VGVGAGSTS
+983 LGIGSRS
-992 EVWHKSFEL
+992 VSDVIDIPLVMEES
-1001 NNGSMLMDAG
+1001 G
-1011 RETSVEV
+1011 ETAVNA
-1018 TTKDVLFNG
+1018 TFKDVLFNG
-1027 EVTNAE
+1027 EETNAA
-1033 ILDLIGWGPS
+1033 ILDLIGWGAAR
-1043 GDKISANHAPR
+1043 DKISANHAPR
-1054 GMIRYRYNVNT
+1054 GMIRYRYNVST

-1076 FGSTTIDLRQ
+1076 FGTTTVKQRQ
-1086 IEMAFPFDLVDYFTG
+1086 LEIQFPFDLVDYFTG
-1101 DGVGL
+1101 DGI
-1106 AFKGLS
+1106 GLS
-1112 EKCYLTINHALI
+1112 FKELSAKCRVTISHALI
-1124 DPKTG
+1124 DPVTN
-1129 NIDIDKYHYL
+1129 NINIDKYHYL

-1144 SYMDSSVG
+1144 SYLDSSVG
-1152 WLADSKDGDYY
+1152 YLADNKDADYS
-1163 QKLIDPTTYVYALNY
+1163 QSVIDPATYEISQKYRV
-1178 CPTETIALPTGQGS
+1178 TESIALPTGQGS
-1192 VAISH
+1192 VAVSH
-1197 EGQLPAQFFPR
+1197 DGQLPAQFFDR
-1208 KLSRGALMAKKGEL
+1208 KLSRGALMAKKNEL
-1222 HASWNNEW
+1222 HTSWNNEW
-1230 STSKA
+1230 STTKA
-1235 AANRYRHKLILRFA
+1235 AASRYRHKLILRFA
-1249 QGADK
+1249 QGVDK
-1254 QQYRVAQVSGTV
+1254 QQYRIAKVTGTI
-1266 KCNWPGK
+1266 KSNWPGK
-1273 VIIGDAGKDAYVS
+1273 VIIGDAGKDPFLAS
-1286 ATDSVPFAL
+1286 TDSAEFAL
-1295 STNADTGKAVTLTPK
+1295 STSADVGKAITITPT

-1321 LEPPGNNPEGY
+1321 LDPPGNNPEGY

-1337 CSLDV
+1337 CSLEV
-1342 TDEKGVRQDQ
+1342 TDEQSTRQDQ

-1364 SQFLMEKR
+1364 KQFLMEKR

-1377 TSKAWKWILA
+1377 TSKAWKWILS

>member
-11 TKAENHFLEERIIG
+11 TKTENHFLEERIIG

-51 STTPL
+51 STAPL

-108 FVDILDELVK
+108 FVDMLDELVK

-130 LEGRPSLYPAT
+130 LDGRPSLYPAT

-157 SAVHD
+157 SAIHD

-195 NYPAHIAETNPHQTT
+195 NYPAHIAATNPHETT

-273 NRAQFSSKNGE
+273 NRAQFRSKNGE

-360 PDAGSGGGGDP
+360 PDAGTGGSDP

-380 RSGISFTGK
+380 RNGISFTGK

-433 TPYSADL
+433 TPYSTDL
-440 SGYVAKTT
+440 SGYVTKTT

-484 ELTEAVSGLA
+484 ALNTSVSGLA

-512 SVYGIGRYA
+512 SIYGIGRYA

-581 VQDLNYFYLLDG
+581 VQDLKYFYLLDG

-598 TVTGSIDLQTTPMF
+598 TVTGAIDLQTTPMF

-627 GKVSNGTGINWTGIE
+627 GKVSAGTGISWTGIE

-651 VPVGKTAA
+651 VPVGKTAL

-670 AKTRVK
+670 AKTRVR

-697 GIQAATGESPLV
+697 GVLAASGESPLV

-715 RDVENYT
+715 SDVENYT
-722 VAVKAECSDTTKSA
+722 IAVKAECSDTAKSA

-809 AGVSSYA
+809 AGENYA
-816 NKTVSFETTFDF
+816 NKAVGFETTFDF

-834 SEHIGTRKA
+834 SGHIDTRKA

-849 DWTLTDNPR
+849 DWALTDNPR

-863 RAIAEPRALVY
+863 RAIAEPRACIFRKALATGTGDVFHLV
-874 RKMLGSGSGGTLCTL
+874 
-889 SRGLFS
+889 SRGL
-895 YSHGLNVKTDL
+895 YTYAHNQNVKSSL
-906 ELIFSTEGAT
+906 QYVVIPEGAT

-926 KENNEPTFEGSFVF
+926 KENNAPTFEGSFAF
-940 DVDDIGGTKALS
+940 DVDDVGGTQALA
-952 AAPDLILCASSQA
+952 AAPDLVLCSSTQ
-965 GTVGRRY
+965 GSSVKRRY
-972 VRINLTSKTCK
+972 LRIDLTAKACK
-983 VGVGAGSTS
+983 LGIGSRSDSAVTDIPLVMEES
-992 EVWHKSFEL
+992 
-1001 NNGSMLMDAG
+1001 G
-1011 RETSVEV
+1011 ETAVNA
-1018 TTKDVLFNG
+1018 TFKDVLFNG
-1027 EVTNAE
+1027 EETNAA
-1033 ILDLIGWGPS
+1033 ILDLIGWGAS
-1043 GDKISANHAPR
+1043 KDKISANHAPR
-1054 GMIRYRYNVNT
+1054 GMIRYRYNVST

-1076 FGSTTIDLRQ
+1076 FGTTTVKQRQ
-1086 IEMAFPFDLVDYFTG
+1086 LEIQFPFDLVDYFTG
-1101 DGVGL
+1101 DGI
-1106 AFKGLS
+1106 GLS
-1112 EKCYLTINHALI
+1112 FKELSAKCRVTISHALV
-1124 DPKTG
+1124 DPVTN

-1144 SYMDSSVG
+1144 SYLDSSVG
-1152 WLADSKDGDYY
+1152 YLADNKDADYS
-1163 QKLIDPTTYVYALNY
+1163 QSVIDPATYEISQKYRV
-1178 CPTETIALPTGQGS
+1178 TESIALPTGQGS
-1192 VAISH
+1192 VAVSH
-1197 EGQLPAQFFPR
+1197 DGQLPAQFFDR
-1208 KLSRGALMAKKGEL
+1208 KLSRGALMAKKNEL
-1222 HASWNNEW
+1222 HTSWNNEW
-1230 STSKA
+1230 STTKA
-1235 AANRYRHKLILRFA
+1235 AASRYRHKLILRFA
-1249 QGADK
+1249 QGGDK
-1254 QQYRVAQVSGTV
+1254 QQYRIAKVTGTI
-1266 KCNWPGK
+1266 KSNWPGK
-1273 VIIGDAGKDAYVS
+1273 VVIGDAGKDPFLAS
-1286 ATDSVPFAL
+1286 TDSAEFAL
-1295 STNADTGKAVTLTPK
+1295 STSSDAGKAISITAT

-1321 LEPPGNNPEGY
+1321 LDPPGDNPEGY
-1332 ELNFT
+1332 ELNFI

-1342 TDEKGVRQDQ
+1342 TDEQNTRQDQ

-1364 SQFLMEKR
+1364 KQFLMEKR

-1377 TSKAWKWILA
+1377 TSKAWKWILS

>member
-11 TKAENHFLEERIIG
+11 TKTENHFLEERIIG

-108 FVDILDELVK
+108 FVDMLDELVK

-130 LEGRPSLYPAT
+130 LDGRPSLYPAT

-157 SAVHD
+157 SAIHD
-162 VELKTDDANQLIKDK
+162 IELKTDDANQLIKDK

-195 NYPAHIAETNPHQTT
+195 NYPAHIAATNPHETT

-273 NRAQFSSKNGE
+273 NRAQFRSKNGE

-360 PDAGSGGGGDP
+360 PDAGGSGGSDP

-380 RSGISFTGK
+380 RNGISFTGK

-440 SGYVAKTT
+440 SGYVTKTT

-484 ELTEAVSGLA
+484 ALNASVSGLA

-512 SVYGIGRYA
+512 TIYGIGRYA

-576 GTAIS
+576 GTSIS
-581 VQDLNYFYLLDG
+581 AQDLKYFYLLDG

-598 TVTGSIDLQTTPMF
+598 TVTGAIDLQTTPMF

-651 VPVGKTAA
+651 VPVGKTAT

-670 AKTRVK
+670 AKTRVR

-697 GIQAATGESPLV
+697 GVLAASGESPLV

-715 RDVENYT
+715 SDVENYT
-722 VAVKAECSDTTKSA
+722 VAVKAECSDTAKSA

-783 LYSRAEPIQSIAVDP
+783 LYSRAEPIQSVAVDP

-809 AGVSSYA
+809 AGENYA
-816 NKTVSFETTFDF
+816 NKTVGFETTFDF

-834 SEHIGTRKA
+834 SGHIATRKA

-849 DWTLTDNPR
+849 DWALTDNPR

-863 RAIAEPRALVY
+863 RAIAEPRACIFRKALSAGTGDVFHLV
-874 RKMLGSGSGGTLCTL
+874 
-889 SRGLFS
+889 SRGL
-895 YSHGLNVKTDL
+895 YTYAHNQNVKSSL
-906 ELIFSTEGAT
+906 QYVVMPEGAT

-926 KENNEPTFEGSFVF
+926 KENNAPTFEGSFAF
-940 DVDDIGGTKALS
+940 DVDDVGGTQALT
-952 AAPDLILCASSQA
+952 AAPDLVLCTSTQGAS
-965 GTVGRRY
+965 VKRRY
-972 VRINLTSKTCK
+972 VRIDLTAKACK
-983 VGVGAGSTS
+983 LGIGSRSVSDVTDIPLVMEES
-992 EVWHKSFEL
+992 
-1001 NNGSMLMDAG
+1001 G
-1011 RETSVEV
+1011 ETAVNA
-1018 TTKDVLFNG
+1018 TFKDVLFNG
-1027 EVTNAE
+1027 EETNPA
-1033 ILDLIGWGPS
+1033 ILDLIGWGATR
-1043 GDKISANHAPR
+1043 DKISANHAPR
-1054 GMIRYRYNVNT
+1054 GMIRYRYNVST

-1076 FGSTTIDLRQ
+1076 FGTTTVKQRQ
-1086 IEMAFPFDLVDYFTG
+1086 LEIQFPFDLLDYFTG
-1101 DGVGL
+1101 DGI
-1106 AFKGLS
+1106 GLS
-1112 EKCYLTINHALI
+1112 FKELSAKCRVTISHALI
-1124 DPKTG
+1124 DPVTN
-1129 NIDIDKYHYL
+1129 NINIDKYHYL

-1144 SYMDSSVG
+1144 SYLDSSVG
-1152 WLADSKDGDYY
+1152 YLADNKDADYS
-1163 QKLIDPTTYVYALNY
+1163 QSVIDPATYEISQKYRV
-1178 CPTETIALPTGQGS
+1178 TESIALPTGQGS
-1192 VAISH
+1192 VAVSH
-1197 EGQLPAQFFPR
+1197 DGQLPAQFFDR
-1208 KLSRGALMAKKGEL
+1208 KLSRGALMAKKNEL
-1222 HASWNNEW
+1222 HTSWNNEW
-1230 STSKA
+1230 STTKA
-1235 AANRYRHKLILRFA
+1235 AASRYRHKLILRFA

-1254 QQYRVAQVSGTV
+1254 QQYRIAKVSGTI
-1266 KCNWPGK
+1266 KSNWPGK
-1273 VIIGDAGKDAYVS
+1273 VIIGDAGKDPFLAS
-1286 ATDSVPFAL
+1286 TDSAEFAL
-1295 STNADTGKAVTLTPK
+1295 STNADVGKAITITPT

-1321 LEPPGNNPEGY
+1321 LDPPGNNPEGY

-1337 CSLDV
+1337 CALEV
-1342 TDEKGVRQDQ
+1342 FDEKVYRQDY

-1364 SQFLMEKR
+1364 KQFLMEKR

-1377 TSKAWKWILA
+1377 TSKAWKWILS

>member
-11 TKAENHFLEERIIG
+11 TKTENHFLEERIIG

-108 FVDILDELVK
+108 FVDMLDELVK

-130 LEGRPSLYPAT
+130 LDGRPSLYPAT

-157 SAVHD
+157 SAIHD
-162 VELKTDDANQLIKDK
+162 IELKTDDANQLIKDK

-195 NYPAHIAETNPHQTT
+195 NYPAHIAATNPHETT

-273 NRAQFSSKNGE
+273 NRAQFRSKNGE

-360 PDAGSGGGGDP
+360 PDAGGSGGSDP

-380 RSGISFTGK
+380 RNGISFTGK

-394 PIVGTID
+394 PIVGAID

-433 TPYSADL
+433 TPYSTDL
-440 SGYVAKTT
+440 SGYVTKTT

-484 ELTEAVSGLA
+484 ALNASVSGLA

-512 SVYGIGRYA
+512 TIYGIGRYA

-576 GTAIS
+576 GTSIS
-581 VQDLNYFYLLDG
+581 VQDLKYFYLLDG

-598 TVTGSIDLQTTPMF
+598 TVTGAIDLQTTPMF

-651 VPVGKTAA
+651 VPVGKTAT

-670 AKTRVK
+670 AKTRVR

-697 GIQAATGESPLV
+697 GVLAASGESPLV

-715 RDVENYT
+715 SDVENYT
-722 VAVKAECSDTTKSA
+722 IAVKAECSDTAKSA

-809 AGVSSYA
+809 AGENYA
-816 NKTVSFETTFDF
+816 NKTVGFETTFDF

-834 SEHIGTRKA
+834 SGHIATRKA

-849 DWTLTDNPR
+849 DWALTDNPR

-863 RAIAEPRALVY
+863 RAIAEPRACIFRKALATGTGDVFHLV
-874 RKMLGSGSGGTLCTL
+874 
-889 SRGLFS
+889 SRGL
-895 YSHGLNVKTDL
+895 YTYAHNQNVKSSL
-906 ELIFSTEGAT
+906 QYVVIPEGAT

-926 KENNEPTFEGSFVF
+926 KENNAPTFEGSFAF
-940 DVDDIGGTKALS
+940 DVDDVGGTQALT
-952 AAPDLILCASSQA
+952 AAPDLVLCTSTQGAS
-965 GTVGRRY
+965 VKRRY
-972 VRINLTSKTCK
+972 LRIDLTAKECK
-983 VGVGAGSTS
+983 LGIGSRSVSDVTDIPLVMEES
-992 EVWHKSFEL
+992 
-1001 NNGSMLMDAG
+1001 G
-1011 RETSVEV
+1011 ETAVNA
-1018 TTKDVLFNG
+1018 TFKDVLFNG
-1027 EVTNAE
+1027 EETNAA
-1033 ILDLIGWGPS
+1033 ILDLIGWGAAR
-1043 GDKISANHAPR
+1043 DKISANHAPR
-1054 GMIRYRYNVNT
+1054 GMIRYRYNVST

-1076 FGSTTIDLRQ
+1076 FGTTTVKQRQ
-1086 IEMAFPFDLVDYFTG
+1086 LEIQFPFDLVDYFTG
-1101 DGVGL
+1101 DGI
-1106 AFKGLS
+1106 GLS
-1112 EKCYLTINHALI
+1112 FKELSAKCRVTISHALI
-1124 DPKTG
+1124 DPVTN
-1129 NIDIDKYHYL
+1129 NINIDKYHYL

-1144 SYMDSSVG
+1144 SYLDSSVG
-1152 WLADSKDGDYY
+1152 YLADNKDADYS
-1163 QKLIDPTTYVYALNY
+1163 QSVIDPATYEISQKYRV
-1178 CPTETIALPTGQGS
+1178 TESIALPTGQGN
-1192 VAISH
+1192 VAVSH
-1197 EGQLPAQFFPR
+1197 DGQLPAQFFDR
-1208 KLSRGALMAKKGEL
+1208 KLSRGALMAKNNEL
-1222 HASWNNEW
+1222 HTSWNNVW
-1230 STSKA
+1230 STTKVA
-1235 AANRYRHKLILRFA
+1235 ASRYRHKLILRFA
-1249 QGADK
+1249 QGVDK
-1254 QQYRVAQVSGTV
+1254 QQYRIAKVTGTI
-1266 KCNWPGK
+1266 KSNWPGK
-1273 VIIGDAGKDAYVS
+1273 VIIGDAGKDPFLAS
-1286 ATDSVPFAL
+1286 TDSAEFAL
-1295 STNADTGKAVTLTPK
+1295 STSADAGKAITITPT

-1321 LEPPGNNPEGY
+1321 LDPPGDNPEGY

-1342 TDEKGVRQDQ
+1342 TDEQSTRQDQ

-1364 SQFLMEKR
+1364 KQFLMEKR

-1377 TSKAWKWILA
+1377 TSKAWKWILS

>member
-11 TKAENHFLEERIIG
+11 TKTENHFLEERIIG

-88 SIKGIVTFEGQMLGG
+88 SIEGIVTFEGQMLGG

-108 FVDILDELVK
+108 FVDMLDELVK

-130 LEGRPSLYPAT
+130 LDGRPSLYPAT

-157 SAVHD
+157 SAIHD

-195 NYPAHIAETNPHQTT
+195 NYPAHIAATNPHETT

-273 NRAQFSSKNGE
+273 NRAQFRSKNGE

-333 DALGMNK
+333 NALGMNK

-360 PDAGSGGGGDP
+360 PDAGGSGGSDP

-380 RSGISFTGK
+380 RNGISFTGK

-433 TPYSADL
+433 TPYSTDL
-440 SGYVAKTT
+440 SGYVTKTT

-484 ELTEAVSGLA
+484 ALNASVSGLA

-512 SVYGIGRYA
+512 TIYGIGRYA

-581 VQDLNYFYLLDG
+581 VQDLKYFYLLDG

-598 TVTGSIDLQTTPMF
+598 AVTGAIDLQTTPMF
-612 NWFSPNNQLELTWPT
+612 NWFSPNNQLEMTWPT

-651 VPVGKTAA
+651 VPVGKTAT

-670 AKTRVK
+670 AKTRVR

-697 GIQAATGESPLV
+697 GVLAASGESPLV

-715 RDVENYT
+715 SDVENYT
-722 VAVKAECSDTTKSA
+722 IAVKAECSDTAKSA

-809 AGVSSYA
+809 AGENYA
-816 NKTVSFETTFDF
+816 NKTVGFETTFDF

-834 SEHIGTRKA
+834 SGHIATRKA

-849 DWTLTDNPR
+849 DWALTDNPR

-863 RAIAEPRALVY
+863 RAIAEPRACIFRKALATGTGDVFHLV
-874 RKMLGSGSGGTLCTL
+874 
-889 SRGLFS
+889 SRGL
-895 YSHGLNVKTDL
+895 YTYAHNQNVKSSL
-906 ELIFSTEGAT
+906 QYVVIPEGAT

-926 KENNEPTFEGSFVF
+926 KENNAPTFEGSFAF
-940 DVDDIGGTKALS
+940 DVDDVGGTQALT
-952 AAPDLILCASSQA
+952 AAPDLVLCTSTQGAS
-965 GTVGRRY
+965 VKRRY
-972 VRINLTSKTCK
+972 VRIDLTAKACK
-983 VGVGAGSTS
+983 LGIGSRSDSDVTDIPLVMEES
-992 EVWHKSFEL
+992 
-1001 NNGSMLMDAG
+1001 G
-1011 RETSVEV
+1011 ETAVNA
-1018 TTKDVLFNG
+1018 TFKDVLFNG
-1027 EVTNAE
+1027 EETNPA
-1033 ILDLIGWGPS
+1033 ILDLIGWGAAR
-1043 GDKISANHAPR
+1043 DKISANHAPR
-1054 GMIRYRYNVNT
+1054 GMIRYRYNVST

-1076 FGSTTIDLRQ
+1076 FGTTTVKQRQ
-1086 IEMAFPFDLVDYFTG
+1086 LEIQFPFDLVDYFTG
-1101 DGVGL
+1101 DGI
-1106 AFKGLS
+1106 GLS
-1112 EKCYLTINHALI
+1112 FKELSAKCRVTISHALI
-1124 DPKTG
+1124 DPVTN

-1144 SYMDSSVG
+1144 SYLDSSVG
-1152 WLADSKDGDYY
+1152 YLADNKDADYS
-1163 QKLIDPTTYVYALNY
+1163 QSVIDPATYEISQKYRV
-1178 CPTETIALPTGQGS
+1178 TESIALPTGQGS
-1192 VAISH
+1192 VAVSH
-1197 EGQLPAQFFPR
+1197 DGQLPAQFFDR
-1208 KLSRGALMAKKGEL
+1208 KLSRGALMAKKNEL
-1222 HASWNNEW
+1222 HTSWNNEW
-1230 STSKA
+1230 STTKA
-1235 AANRYRHKLILRFA
+1235 AASRYRHKLILRFA
-1249 QGADK
+1249 QGVDK
-1254 QQYRVAQVSGTV
+1254 QQYGIAIVTGMIKS
-1266 KCNWPGK
+1266 NWPGK
-1273 VIIGDAGKDAYVS
+1273 VIIGDAGKDPFLAS
-1286 ATDSVPFAL
+1286 TDSAEFAL
-1295 STNADTGKAVTLTPK
+1295 STNADVGKAIIISPA

-1321 LEPPGNNPEGY
+1321 LDPPGNNPEGY

-1342 TDEKGVRQDQ
+1342 FDEQSTRQDQ

-1364 SQFLMEKR
+1364 KQFLMEKR

-1377 TSKAWKWILA
+1377 TSKAWKWILS

>member
-11 TKAENHFLEERIIG
+11 TKTENHFLEERIIG

-108 FVDILDELVK
+108 FVDMLDELVK
-118 YLNNPVSADWLL
+118 FLNNPVSADWLL
-130 LEGRPSLYPAT
+130 LDGRPSLYPAT

-157 SAVHD
+157 SAIHD
-162 VELKTDDANQLIKDK
+162 IELKTDDANQLIKDK

-195 NYPAHIAETNPHQTT
+195 NYPAHIAATNPHETT

-234 KALTDELKA
+234 KALTEELKA

-273 NRAQFSSKNGE
+273 NRAQFRSKNGE

-360 PDAGSGGGGDP
+360 PDAGSGGGSDP

-380 RSGISFTGK
+380 RNGISFTGK

-433 TPYSADL
+433 TPYSTDL
-440 SGYVAKTT
+440 SGYVTKTT

-484 ELTEAVSGLA
+484 ALNTSVSGLA

-512 SVYGIGRYA
+512 SIYGIGRYA

-561 DFAAVKGADWRFNSQ
+561 DFAAVKGTDWRFNSQ

-581 VQDLNYFYLLDG
+581 VQDLKYFYLLDG

-598 TVTGSIDLQTTPMF
+598 TATGAIDLQTTPMF

-651 VPVGKTAA
+651 VPVGKTAT

-670 AKTRVK
+670 AKTRVR
-676 AYQSKLW
+676 AYQPKLW

-697 GIQAATGESPLV
+697 GNLAASGESPLV

-715 RDVENYT
+715 ADVENYT
-722 VAVKAECSDTTKSA
+722 IAVKAECSDTAKSA

-809 AGVSSYA
+809 AGENYA
-816 NKTVSFETTFDF
+816 NKTVGFETTFDF

-834 SEHIGTRKA
+834 SEHIDTRKA

-849 DWTLTDNPR
+849 DWALTDNPR

-863 RAIAEPRALVY
+863 RAIAEPRACIFRKALTAGTGDVFHLV
-874 RKMLGSGSGGTLCTL
+874 
-889 SRGLFS
+889 SRGL
-895 YSHGLNVKTDL
+895 YTYAHNQNVKSSL
-906 ELIFSTEGAT
+906 QYVVMPEGAT

-926 KENNEPTFEGSFVF
+926 KENNAPTFEGSFAF
-940 DVDDIGGTKALS
+940 DVDDVGGTQALT
-952 AAPDLILCASSQA
+952 AAPDLVLSTSTQGA
-965 GTVGRRY
+965 TVKRRY
-972 VRINLTSKTCK
+972 VRIDLTAKACK
-983 VGVGAGSTS
+983 LGIGSRSVSDVTDIPLVMEES
-992 EVWHKSFEL
+992 
-1001 NNGSMLMDAG
+1001 G
-1011 RETSVEV
+1011 ETAVNA
-1018 TTKDVLFNG
+1018 TFKDVLFNG
-1027 EVTNAE
+1027 EETNPA
-1033 ILDLIGWGPS
+1033 ILDLIGWGAS
-1043 GDKISANHAPR
+1043 KDKISANHAPR
-1054 GMIRYRYNVNT
+1054 GMIRYRYNVST

-1076 FGSTTIDLRQ
+1076 FGTTTVKQRQ
-1086 IEMAFPFDLVDYFTG
+1086 LEIQFPFDLVDYFTG
-1101 DGVGL
+1101 DGI
-1106 AFKGLS
+1106 GLS
-1112 EKCYLTINHALI
+1112 FKELSAKCRVTISHALI
-1124 DPKTG
+1124 DPVTS
-1129 NIDIDKYHYL
+1129 NINIDKYHYL

-1144 SYMDSSVG
+1144 SYLDSSVG
-1152 WLADSKDGDYY
+1152 YLADNKDADYS
-1163 QKLIDPTTYVYALNY
+1163 QSVIDPATYEISQKYRV
-1178 CPTETIALPTGQGS
+1178 TESIALPTGQGS
-1192 VAISH
+1192 VAVSH
-1197 EGQLPAQFFPR
+1197 DGQLPAQFFDR
-1208 KLSRGALMAKKGEL
+1208 KLSRGALMAKKNEL
-1222 HASWNNEW
+1222 HTSWNNEW
-1230 STSKA
+1230 STTKA
-1235 AANRYRHKLILRFA
+1235 AASRYRHKLILRFA

-1254 QQYRVAQVSGTV
+1254 QQYRIAKVTGTI
-1266 KCNWPGK
+1266 KSNWPGK
-1273 VIIGDAGKDAYVS
+1273 VIIGDAGKDPFLAS
-1286 ATDSVPFAL
+1286 TDSAEFAL
-1295 STNADTGKAVTLTPK
+1295 STNADVGKAITITPT

-1321 LEPPGNNPEGY
+1321 LDPPGNNPEGY

-1342 TDEKGVRQDQ
+1342 TDEQSTRQDQ

-1364 SQFLMEKR
+1364 KQFLMEKR

-1377 TSKAWKWILA
+1377 TSKAWKWILS